1 MQTKSTK
8 RYVSM
13 ISLVFLVLF
22 SVLNVWAPVI
32 QAAVMKSPVDEINI
46 SRTDGTTSEPYQAS
60 DGMKVE
66 VKWSAKE
73 QIKSGDQFTIDMP
86 KEFRKDLMNLS
97 FPLKDAEG
105 KIVGTCDMKNGLLT
119 CTMGDYVDGKNNI
132 KGSLFVEFYFALEAY
147 DGVEKIPLEFNVDGQ
162 IVNKE
167 VSVSNTT
174 ERPKPQPN
182 TDNLLKWGSY
192 NQEDPSIAEWLVYV
206 NATGTEMQDLKLTD
220 TLGPGHELITDSV
233 VLEEAVFEDGYAP
246 TNVKP
251 ADLSK
256 IKINATKTGFTIEFP
271 DSSKGYI
278 LRYKT
283 KITNP
288 AAKPHKNTVKLEGKN
303 IETEEKVGQVFVSG
317 GGGTGSGDDNPPSIE
332 KNIVDENGKLVEN
345 QQLTQ
350 MDQPIQYQVGTHIP
364 NDPPKYT
371 SMVISDDLE
380 DVLEVLEA
388 KVYDQ
393 NGQDITSK
401 GTLTIDKQKS
411 EVTFTFG
418 ESFDYKSYEDQI
430 INLNI
435 KAKIKAG
442 ADLSSYVDKKI
453 PNKAELHFDDKK
465 LTSKEV
471 TVTPPEPPKDGTVAI
486 HKIDAENPNKG
497 LTGAEFEVRNSADKV
512 VAVLKTDENGFSVP
526 QTLAPGTYKVYEKVA
541 PEGYQKLT
549 SPVEVTLQ
557 AGETKTIEIKN
568 TMQKGQIE
576 LKKIDSENGGKALAN
591 AEFDIVKDGVVVEHI
606 ITDKDGKAISKPLA
620 PGKYILKETKA
631 PEGYQLKE
639 TEFEVNVTGDGI
651 FPIKVENAMVDKGN
665 VEITKVDKENGA
677 VLAGVEFEV
686 QNEKDKV
693 VRKVVTDKDGKAN
706 VSDLS
711 VGKYKL
717 VETKSLPGYKKL
729 TESVSFE
736 IKKGMTTVLSLKVE
750 NEQLDKGSVEITK
763 VDKESQKVLEGVVFE
778 VQDEKGKVVTKVTTN
793 KDGKATISDL
803 SVGKYKLVEKES
815 LPGYKKLTE
824 PVSFEIKKGMTE
836 VLSIKVENEQLDKGS
851 VEITK
856 VDKESQ
862 KALKGVVFEVQD
874 EAGTVVKEL
883 TTDKNGKANVSDLS
897 VGKYKLVEKA
907 GLPGYKKLTEPLS
920 FEITK
925 GMTEVLSLKIENE
938 MVDTGNVEITKID
951 KDNKAPLAG
960 VTFGVQ
966 DEKGNEV
973 KKVTTDKDG
982 KANVSDLPVG
992 KYELV
997 EVESLPG
1004 YKKLEK
1010 PVSFEITKGMTKSLT
1025 FTVEN
1030 EMVDTGN
1037 VEITKIDKDSKAPL
1051 EGVVFEVRD
1060 SKGKVVKKVTTDKD
1074 GKANVSDLSIG
1085 KYELVEVETPAGYKP
1100 LEKPISFEIEKGRV
1114 TALQLTVENE
1124 LVDTGNVEITKVD
1137 KENKDALAD
1146 AVFEIQDEAGQVI
1159 AKITTDKKGHAQV
1172 TNLSVGTY
1180 KLVEVNAPKGYK
1192 QLVDPITF
1200 QIEKGMTKSLAL
1212 TVENEMLD
1220 KGNVEITKVDKEGQK
1235 ALAGVVF
1242 EVQDEA
1248 GKVVTEVTTDK
1259 DGKAKVSDLSVG
1271 KYKLVEKAGL
1281 PGYKKLTEPV
1291 SFEIK
1296 KGMTK
1301 VLSLKVENEL
1311 LDKGSVEITKVDKE
1325 SGAVLAGV
1333 TFEVQDEKDKVVTK
1347 VTTDK
1352 DGKATISDLSVGKY
1366 KLVEVES
1373 LPGYK
1378 KLAKPVSFE
1387 IKKGMTEVL
1396 SLKVENEKLDKGSV
1410 EITKVDKDSQK
1421 VLEGVV
1427 FEVQDEQGKVV
1438 TEVTTDK
1445 EGKAKIS
1452 DLSVGK
1458 YKLVEKAGLPGYK
1471 KLTEPVSF
1479 EITKGMTTVLS
1490 IKVENEQLD
1499 KGSVEITKVDK
1510 DSQKVLAG
1518 VVFEVQDEQGKVVTE
1533 VTTDKD
1539 GKAKVS
1545 DLSVGKYKLVEKAG
1559 LPGYKKLTEPVSFE
1573 ITKGMTKVLSLKVEN
1588 ELLDKGSVEI
1598 TKVDK
1603 ESGAVLAGVTF
1614 EVQDEKDKVVT
1625 KVTTDKDGKATISDL
1640 SVGKYKLVEVES
1652 LPGYKNLAKSVSFEI
1667 KKGMTEVL
1675 SLKVENELVDKG
1687 SVEITKVD
1695 KESGA
1700 VLEGVTFEVQDEKGK
1715 VVTKVTTDKEGKA
1728 KISDLSV
1735 GKYKLVEKESL
1746 PGYKKLTEPVSFEIK
1761 KGMTE
1766 VLSIKV
1772 ENEQLDKGS
1781 VEITKVDKD
1790 SEKALEGV
1798 VFEVQDEQ
1806 GKVVTEVKTDKEG
1819 KAKISDLSVG
1829 KYKLVEKESLPGYK
1843 KLPEPVSFE
1852 IKKGMTEVLSL
1863 KIENEMVDTGNVEIT
1878 KIDKDNKA
1886 PLAGVV
1892 FEVQDET
1899 GKVVTKVTTDKKGKA
1914 NVSDLSVGK
1923 YKLVEVESLP
1933 GYKKLEKPVP
1943 FEIKKGMTK
1952 SLAFTV
1958 ENEMMDTGNVEITKI
1973 DKDSKA
1979 PLQGVVF
1986 EVRDSKGKVVTKVTT
2001 DKDGKA
2007 NVSDLSIGKYEL
2019 VEVETPAGYKPLEKP
2034 ISFEIE
2040 KGRVTALQ
2048 LTVENELVD
2057 TGNVEITKVD
2067 KETKDALA
2075 DAVFEIQDGA
2085 GQVVAKITTDKK
2097 GHAQVTNLSV
2107 GTYKLVEVKA
2117 PKGYKQLV
2125 DPITFQIEKGMTKS
2139 LALTVE
2145 NEMLDKGNV
2154 EITKVDKDSQKVL
2167 EGVVFEVQDE
2177 QGKVVTEV
2185 KTDREGKVTISDLS
2199 VGKYKLVEKESL
2211 PGYKKLTEPVL
2222 FEIKKGMTEV
2232 LSLKVENELLDKGS
2246 VEITKV
2252 DKESG
2257 AILAGVTFEV
2267 QDEKGKVVTKVT
2279 TDQDGKA
2286 KISDLS
2292 VGKYKLVE
2300 KESLPGYK
2308 KLTEPVSFEI
2318 KKGMTKVLS
2327 LKVENELLDK
2337 GSVEITKVDKESGT
2351 VLEGVTFEVQD
2362 EKGKVVTEVTTD
2374 KEGKATISDLSVGK
2388 YKLVEK
2394 ENLPGYKKLT
2404 EPVSFEITKGMTTVL
2419 SMKVENEQLD
2429 KGSVEITKVDKDSQ
2443 KALAGVVFEVQDE
2456 QGKVV
2461 TEVTT
2466 DKEGKATISDLS
2478 VGKYKLVEK
2487 ENLPGYKKLTEPVSF
2502 EITKGMTKVLSLK
2515 VENEQL
2521 DKGSVEITKM
2531 AAESKNILA
2540 GAVFEVH
2547 DEKGKIVARVT
2558 TDKDGKAKVSDL
2570 SVGNYTLVEVEAPKG
2585 YEKLTNPIPFE
2596 ITKGMISSVQLEV
2609 LNKLSHLAP
2618 PNPEKP
2624 ETTDPEKP
2632 EKPDPEKPEKP
2643 DPEKPGT
2650 TDPEKPETTDPEKP
2664 GTTNPE
2670 KPGTTDPEKPGTT
2683 DPEKPGTTN
2692 PEKPGTTNPEKPE
2705 KELPKTGQKM
2715 PVEPYMGALLVMM
2728 SFGLL
2733 VLGRKKQG

>member
-1 MQTKSTK
+1 MQMKSTK
-8 RYVSM
+8 RHISM
-13 ISLVFLVLF
+13 VSLVFLVLF

-32 QAAVMKSPVDEINI
+32 QAAVIKNPVDEINI

-73 QIKSGDQFTIDMP
+73 KIKSGDQFTIDMP
-86 KEFRKDLMNLS
+86 KEFRKDLMNMS

-105 KIVGTCDMKNGLLT
+105 KTVGTCEMKKGLLT
-119 CTMGDYVDGKNNI
+119 CTMGDYVEGKNNV
-132 KGSLFVEFYFALEAY
+132 KGSLFVEFYFGLEAY
-147 DGVEKIPLEFNVDGQ
+147 DGVKEIPLEFNVDGQ

-167 VSVSNTT
+167 VSVNNTT
-174 ERPKPQPN
+174 ERPKPHPN

-192 NQEDPSIAEWLVYV
+192 NQEDPSIADWLVYV

-220 TLGPGHELITDSV
+220 TLGPGHELITDSL

-246 TNVKP
+246 TNIKP

-303 IETEEKVGQVFVSG
+303 IKTEEKVGEVFVSG
-317 GGGTGSGDDNPPSIE
+317 GGGTGSGDDHPPSIE
-332 KNIVDENGKLVEN
+332 KNIVDESGKLVEN
-345 QQLTQ
+345 QQLAQ

-401 GTLTIDKQKS
+401 GTLKIDKQKS

-435 KAKIKAG
+435 KAKIKAD

-465 LTSKEV
+465 LTSNEV
-471 TVTPPEPPKDGTVAI
+471 TVMPPEPPKDGTVAI
-486 HKIDAENPNKG
+486 HKIDAEDPTKE
-497 LTGAEFEVRNSADKV
+497 LTGAEFEVRDSEDKV
-512 VAVLKTDENGFSVP
+512 VAVLKTGEKGFSAP
-526 QTLAPGTYKVYEKVA
+526 QTLTPGTYKVYEKVA

-639 TEFEVNVTGDGI
+639 KEFEVNVTGDGI
-651 FPIKVENAMVDKGN
+651 FPITVENAMVDKGN
-665 VEITKVDKENGA
+665 VEITKVDKESGA

-686 QNEKDKV
+686 QDEKDKV

-736 IKKGMTTVLSLKVE
+736 IKKGMTEVLSLKVE
-750 NEQLDKGSVEITK
+750 NEQLDKGSLEITK
-763 VDKESQKVLEGVVFE
+763 VDKDSQKALAGVVFE
-778 VQDEKGKVVTKVTTN
+778 VQDEKGKVVKKVTTD
-793 KDGKATISDL
+793 KDGKANVSDL
-803 SVGKYKLVEKES
+803 SVGKYKLVETES

-836 VLSIKVENEQLDKGS
+836 VLSLKVENEQLDKGS
-851 VEITK
+851 LEIIK
-856 VDKESQ
+856 VDKDSQ
-862 KALKGVVFEVQD
+862 KALEGVVFEVQD

-883 TTDKNGKANVSDLS
+883 TTDKNGKAKVADLP
-897 VGKYKLVEKA
+897 VGKYKLVEKES
-907 GLPGYKKLTEPLS
+907 LPGYKKLTEPVS

-960 VTFGVQ
+960 VTFVVQ

-1010 PVSFEITKGMTKSLT
+1010 PVSFEIKKGMTKSLT

-1051 EGVVFEVRD
+1051 E
-1060 SKGKVVKKVTTDKD
+1060 
-1074 GKANVSDLSIG
+1074 
-1085 KYELVEVETPAGYKP
+1085 
-1100 LEKPISFEIEKGRV
+1100 
-1114 TALQLTVENE
+1114 
-1124 LVDTGNVEITKVD
+1124 
-1137 KENKDALAD
+1137 
-1146 AVFEIQDEAGQVI
+1146 
-1159 AKITTDKKGHAQV
+1159 
-1172 TNLSVGTY
+1172 
-1180 KLVEVNAPKGYK
+1180 
-1192 QLVDPITF
+1192 
-1200 QIEKGMTKSLAL
+1200 
-1212 TVENEMLD
+1212 
-1220 KGNVEITKVDKEGQK
+1220 
-1235 ALAGVVF
+1235 
-1242 EVQDEA
+1242 
-1248 GKVVTEVTTDK
+1248 
-1259 DGKAKVSDLSVG
+1259 
-1271 KYKLVEKAGL
+1271 
-1281 PGYKKLTEPV
+1281 
-1291 SFEIK
+1291 
-1296 KGMTK
+1296 
-1301 VLSLKVENEL
+1301 
-1311 LDKGSVEITKVDKE
+1311 
-1325 SGAVLAGV
+1325 
-1333 TFEVQDEKDKVVTK
+1333 
-1347 VTTDK
+1347 
-1352 DGKATISDLSVGKY
+1352 
-1366 KLVEVES
+1366 
-1373 LPGYK
+1373 
-1378 KLAKPVSFE
+1378 
-1387 IKKGMTEVL
+1387 
-1396 SLKVENEKLDKGSV
+1396 
-1410 EITKVDKDSQK
+1410 
-1421 VLEGVV
+1421 
-1427 FEVQDEQGKVV
+1427 
-1438 TEVTTDK
+1438 
-1445 EGKAKIS
+1445 
-1452 DLSVGK
+1452 
-1458 YKLVEKAGLPGYK
+1458 
-1471 KLTEPVSF
+1471 
-1479 EITKGMTTVLS
+1479 
-1490 IKVENEQLD
+1490 
-1499 KGSVEITKVDK
+1499 
-1510 DSQKVLAG
+1510 
-1518 VVFEVQDEQGKVVTE
+1518 
-1533 VTTDKD
+1533 
-1539 GKAKVS
+1539 
-1545 DLSVGKYKLVEKAG
+1545 
-1559 LPGYKKLTEPVSFE
+1559 
-1573 ITKGMTKVLSLKVEN
+1573 
-1588 ELLDKGSVEI
+1588 
-1598 TKVDK
+1598 
-1603 ESGAVLAGVTF
+1603 
-1614 EVQDEKDKVVT
+1614 
-1625 KVTTDKDGKATISDL
+1625 
-1640 SVGKYKLVEVES
+1640 
-1652 LPGYKNLAKSVSFEI
+1652 
-1667 KKGMTEVL
+1667 
-1675 SLKVENELVDKG
+1675 
-1687 SVEITKVD
+1687 
-1695 KESGA
+1695 
-1700 VLEGVTFEVQDEKGK
+1700 
-1715 VVTKVTTDKEGKA
+1715 
-1728 KISDLSV
+1728 
-1735 GKYKLVEKESL
+1735 
-1746 PGYKKLTEPVSFEIK
+1746 
-1761 KGMTE
+1761 
-1766 VLSIKV
+1766 
-1772 ENEQLDKGS
+1772 
-1781 VEITKVDKD
+1781 
-1790 SEKALEGV
+1790 
-1798 VFEVQDEQ
+1798 
-1806 GKVVTEVKTDKEG
+1806 
-1819 KAKISDLSVG
+1819 
-1829 KYKLVEKESLPGYK
+1829 
-1843 KLPEPVSFE
+1843 
-1852 IKKGMTEVLSL
+1852 
-1863 KIENEMVDTGNVEIT
+1863 
-1878 KIDKDNKA
+1878 
-1886 PLAGVV
+1886 
-1892 FEVQDET
+1892 
-1899 GKVVTKVTTDKKGKA
+1899 
-1914 NVSDLSVGK
+1914 
-1923 YKLVEVESLP
+1923 
-1933 GYKKLEKPVP
+1933 
-1943 FEIKKGMTK
+1943 
-1952 SLAFTV
+1952 
-1958 ENEMMDTGNVEITKI
+1958 
-1973 DKDSKA
+1973 
-1979 PLQGVVF
+1979 GVVF

-2067 KETKDALA
+2067 KENKDALADVVFEIQDEAGQVVAKITTDKEGHAQVTNLSVGTYKLVEVNAPKGYKQLVDPITFQIEKGMTKSLALTVENEMLDKGNVEITKVDKEGQKALASVVFEVQDEAGKVVTEVTTDKDGKAKVSDLSVGKYKLVEKAGLPGYKKLTEPVSFEIKKGMMKVLSLKVENELVDKGSVEITKVDKESGAVLAGVTFEVQDEKDKVVTKVTTDKDGKATISDLSVGKYKLVEVESLPGYKKLAKPVSFEIKKGMTEVLALKVENEKLDKGSVEITKVDKDSQKVLEGVVFEVQDEQGKVVTEVTTDKEGKAKISDLSVGKYKLVEKESLPGYKKLTEPVSFEIKKGMTEVLALKVENEKLDKGSVEITKVDKDSQKVLEGVVFEVQDEQGKVVTEVKTDKEGKAKISDLSVGKYKLVEKESLPGYKKLTEPVSFEIKKGMTKVLSIKVENEQLDKGSVEITKVDKESGAVLAGVAFEVRDEKDKVVTKVTTDKDGKATISDLSVGKYKLVEKESLPGYKKLTEPVSFEIKKGMTEVLSLKVENEQLDKGSVEITKVDKDSQKVLEDVVFEVQDEQGKVVTEVTTDKDGKAKIADLSAGKYKLVEKESLPGYKKLAEPVSFEITKGMTEVLSLKIENEMVDTGNVEITKIDKDNKVSLAGVVFEVQDETGKVVTKVTTDKEGKANVSDLSVGKYKLVEVESLPGYKKLEKPVPFEIKKGMTKSLAFTVENEMVDTGNVEITKIDKDSKAPLEGVVFEVRDSKGKVVTKVTTDKDGKANVSDLSIGKYELVEVETPAGYKPLEKPISFEIEKGRVTALQLTVENELVDTGNVEITKVDKQNKDALA
-2075 DAVFEIQDGA
+2075 DAVFDIQDEA

-2097 GHAQVTNLSV
+2097 GQAKVTNLSV

-2154 EITKVDKDSQKVL
+2154 EVTKVDKDSQKAL

-2177 QGKVVTEV
+2177 QGKVITKVT
-2185 KTDREGKVTISDLS
+2185 TDKEGKANVSDLS
-2199 VGKYKLVEKESL
+2199 VGSYKLVEVESL
-2211 PGYKKLTEPVL
+2211 PGYKKLEKPVL
-2222 FEIKKGMTEV
+2222 FEITKGMTKV
-2232 LSLKVENELLDKGS
+2232 LSLKIENELVDKGN
-2246 VEITKV
+2246 VEVTKV
-2252 DKESG
+2252 DKDSG
-2257 AILAGVTFEV
+2257 TVLAGVTFEV

-2279 TDQDGKA
+2279 TDKEGKA
-2286 KISDLS
+2286 KVSDLS

-2300 KESLPGYK
+2300 TESLPGYKKLTESVSFEIKKGMTEVLSLKVENEQLDKGSVEITKVDKDSEKALEGVVFEIQDEADKVVAKVTTDKEGKAKVSDLSVGKYKLVETESLPGYK

-2318 KKGMTKVLS
+2318 KKGMTEVL
-2327 LKVENELLDK
+2327 L
-2337 GSVEITKVDKESGT
+2337 
-2351 VLEGVTFEVQD
+2351 
-2362 EKGKVVTEVTTD
+2362 
-2374 KEGKATISDLSVGK
+2374 
-2388 YKLVEK
+2388 
-2394 ENLPGYKKLT
+2394 
-2404 EPVSFEITKGMTTVL
+2404 
-2419 SMKVENEQLD
+2419 
-2429 KGSVEITKVDKDSQ
+2429 
-2443 KALAGVVFEVQDE
+2443 
-2456 QGKVV
+2456 
-2461 TEVTT
+2461 
-2466 DKEGKATISDLS
+2466 
-2478 VGKYKLVEK
+2478 
-2487 ENLPGYKKLTEPVSF
+2487 
-2502 EITKGMTKVLSLK
+2502 LK

-2531 AAESKNILA
+2531 AAESKNVLS

-2547 DEKGKIVARVT
+2547 DEKGKVVTKVT
-2558 TDKDGKAKVSDL
+2558 TDKEGKAKVSDL
-2570 SVGNYTLVEVEAPKG
+2570 SVGHYTLVEVEAPKG

-2596 ITKGMISSVQLEV
+2596 ITKGMISPVQLQV
-2609 LNKLSHLAP
+2609 LNKLSSLAP
-2618 PNPEKP
+2618 PGPEKP

-2632 EKPDPEKPEKP
+2632 ETTDPEKPETT
-2643 DPEKPGT
+2643 DPEKPETTDPEKPET

-2670 KPGTTDPEKPGTT
+2670 KPETTDPEKPGTM
-2683 DPEKPGTTN
+2683 
-2692 PEKPGTTNPEKPE
+2692 NPEKPE

-2715 PVEPYMGALLVMM
+2715 PVEPYMGALLIMM

-2733 VLGRKKQG
+2733 VLGRKQQR

>member
-1 MQTKSTK
+1 MQAKSTK
-8 RYVSM
+8 RHISM
-13 ISLVFLVLF
+13 VSLVFLVLF

-32 QAAVMKSPVDEINI
+32 QAAVMKSPVDDISI

-86 KEFRKDLMNLS
+86 KEFRKDLMNMS

-105 KIVGTCDMKNGLLT
+105 KIVGTCEMKKGLLT
-119 CTMGDYVDGKNNI
+119 CTMGDYVEGKNNI

-147 DGVEKIPLEFNVDGQ
+147 DGVQKIPLEFNVDGQ

-167 VSVSNTT
+167 VSVNNTT

-192 NQEDPSIAEWLVYV
+192 NQEDPSIADWTVYV

-233 VLEEAVFEDGYAP
+233 VLEEAVFEDGYAA
-246 TNVKP
+246 TNIKP

-256 IKINATKTGFTIEFP
+256 IKINTTKTGFTIEFP

-303 IETEEKVGQVFVSG
+303 IKTEEKVGEVFVSG
-317 GGGTGSGDDNPPSIE
+317 GGGTGSGDNNPPSIE

-364 NDPPKYT
+364 KDPPKYT

-435 KAKIKAG
+435 KAKIKAD

-453 PNKAELHFDDKK
+453 PNKAELHYDDKK
-465 LTSKEV
+465 LTSNEV
-471 TVTPPEPPKDGTVAI
+471 TVTPPEPPKEGTVAI
-486 HKIDAENPNKG
+486 HKIDAEDPNKE
-497 LTGAEFEVRNSADKV
+497 LTGAEFEVRNSEDKV
-512 VAVLKTDENGFSVP
+512 VAVLKTGEKGFSAP
-526 QTLAPGTYKVYEKVA
+526 QTLVPGTYKIYEKVA

-639 TEFEVNVTGDGI
+639 KEFEVNVTGDGI
-651 FPIKVENAMVDKGN
+651 FPITVENAMVDKGN
-665 VEITKVDKENGA
+665 VEITKVDKESGA

-686 QNEKDKV
+686 QDEKDKV

-750 NEQLDKGSVEITK
+750 NEQLDKGSLEITK
-763 VDKESQKVLEGVVFE
+763 VDKDSQKALAGVVFE
-778 VQDEKGKVVTKVTTN
+778 VQDEKGKVVKKVTTN
-793 KDGKATISDL
+793 KDGKANVSDL
-803 SVGKYKLVEKES
+803 SVGKYKLVETES

-836 VLSIKVENEQLDKGS
+836 VLSLKVENEQLDKGS
-851 VEITK
+851 VEIIK
-856 VDKESQ
+856 VDKDSQ
-862 KALKGVVFEVQD
+862 KALEGVVFEVQD
-874 EAGTVVKEL
+874 EAGKVIKKV
-883 TTDKNGKANVSDLS
+883 TTDKNGKAKIADLS
-897 VGKYKLVEKA
+897 VGKYKLVEVES
-907 GLPGYKKLTEPLS
+907 LPDYKKLTEPVS
-920 FEITK
+920 FEIKK
-925 GMTEVLSLKIENE
+925 GMTEVLSLKVENE
-938 MVDTGNVEITKID
+938 MVDTGNLEITKID

-960 VTFGVQ
+960 VTFVVQ

-1010 PVSFEITKGMTKSLT
+1010 PVSFEIKKGMTKSLA

-1060 SKGKVVKKVTTDKD
+1060 SKGKVVTKVTTDKD
-1074 GKANVSDLSIG
+1074 GKANASDLSIG

-1146 AVFEIQDEAGQVI
+1146 AVFEIQDEAGQVV

-1180 KLVEVNAPKGYK
+1180 KLVEVKAPKGYK

-1220 KGNVEITKVDKEGQK
+1220 KGNVEIIKVDKEGQK

-1259 DGKAKVSDLSVG
+1259 DGKANVSDLSVG

-1325 SGAVLAGV
+1325 SGAILAGV

-1378 KLAKPVSFE
+1378 KLTEPVSFE

-1479 EITKGMTTVLS
+1479 EIKKGMTTVLS
-1490 IKVENEQLD
+1490 MKVENEQLD

-1518 VVFEVQDEQGKVVTE
+1518 VVFEVQDET
-1533 VTTDKD
+1533 
-1539 GKAKVS
+1539 
-1545 DLSVGKYKLVEKAG
+1545 
-1559 LPGYKKLTEPVSFE
+1559 
-1573 ITKGMTKVLSLKVEN
+1573 
-1588 ELLDKGSVEI
+1588 
-1598 TKVDK
+1598 
-1603 ESGAVLAGVTF
+1603 
-1614 EVQDEKDKVVT
+1614 
-1625 KVTTDKDGKATISDL
+1625 
-1640 SVGKYKLVEVES
+1640 
-1652 LPGYKNLAKSVSFEI
+1652 
-1667 KKGMTEVL
+1667 
-1675 SLKVENELVDKG
+1675 
-1687 SVEITKVD
+1687 
-1695 KESGA
+1695 
-1700 VLEGVTFEVQDEKGK
+1700 GK

-1728 KISDLSV
+1728 NVSDLSV

-1746 PGYKKLTEPVSFEIK
+1746 PGYKKLAEPVSFEI
-1761 KGMTE
+1761 T
-1766 VLSIKV
+1766 
-1772 ENEQLDKGS
+1772 
-1781 VEITKVDKD
+1781 
-1790 SEKALEGV
+1790 
-1798 VFEVQDEQ
+1798 
-1806 GKVVTEVKTDKEG
+1806 
-1819 KAKISDLSVG
+1819 
-1829 KYKLVEKESLPGYK
+1829 
-1843 KLPEPVSFE
+1843 
-1852 IKKGMTEVLSL
+1852 KGMTEVLSL

-1878 KIDKDNKA
+1878 KIDKDNKVS
-1886 PLAGVV
+1886 LAGVV

-1899 GKVVTKVTTDKKGKA
+1899 GKVVTKVTTDKEGKA

-1958 ENEMMDTGNVEITKI
+1958 ENEMVDTGNVEITKI

-1979 PLQGVVF
+1979 PLEGIVF
-1986 EVRDSKGKVVTKVTT
+1986 EVRDSKGKVVTKVKT

-2067 KETKDALA
+2067 KENKDALA
-2075 DAVFEIQDGA
+2075 DAVFEIQDEA

-2139 LALTVE
+2139 LTLTVE

-2154 EITKVDKDSQKVL
+2154 EITKVDK
-2167 EGVVFEVQDE
+2167 E
-2177 QGKVVTEV
+2177 
-2185 KTDREGKVTISDLS
+2185 
-2199 VGKYKLVEKESL
+2199 
-2211 PGYKKLTEPVL
+2211 
-2222 FEIKKGMTEV
+2222 
-2232 LSLKVENELLDKGS
+2232 
-2246 VEITKV
+2246 
-2252 DKESG
+2252 
-2257 AILAGVTFEV
+2257 
-2267 QDEKGKVVTKVT
+2267 
-2279 TDQDGKA
+2279 
-2286 KISDLS
+2286 
-2292 VGKYKLVE
+2292 
-2300 KESLPGYK
+2300 
-2308 KLTEPVSFEI
+2308 
-2318 KKGMTKVLS
+2318 
-2327 LKVENELLDK
+2327 
-2337 GSVEITKVDKESGT
+2337 
-2351 VLEGVTFEVQD
+2351 
-2362 EKGKVVTEVTTD
+2362 
-2374 KEGKATISDLSVGK
+2374 
-2388 YKLVEK
+2388 
-2394 ENLPGYKKLT
+2394 
-2404 EPVSFEITKGMTTVL
+2404 
-2419 SMKVENEQLD
+2419 
-2429 KGSVEITKVDKDSQ
+2429 SQ

-2461 TEVTT
+2461 TKVTT
-2466 DKEGKATISDLS
+2466 DKDGKATISDLS
-2478 VGKYKLVEK
+2478 VGKYKLVEVESLPGYK
-2487 ENLPGYKKLTEPVSF
+2487 KLAKPVSFEIKKGMTEVLSLKVENEKLDKGSVEITKVDKDSQKVLAGVVFEVQDEAGKVVTEVTTDKDGKAKVSDLSVGKYKLVEKAGLPGYKKLTEPVSF
-2502 EITKGMTKVLSLK
+2502 EITKGMTEVLSLK

-2531 AAESKNILA
+2531 AAESKNILS

-2547 DEKGKIVARVT
+2547 DEKGKVVARVT
-2558 TDKDGKAKVSDL
+2558 TDKEGKAKVSDL

-2596 ITKGMISSVQLEV
+2596 ITKGMINSVQLEV
-2609 LNKLSHLAP
+2609 LNELSHLAP
-2618 PNPEKP
+2618 PGPEKP
-2624 ETTDPEKP
+2624 DPEKP

-2643 DPEKPGT
+2643 DPEKPEKPDPEKPET
-2650 TDPEKPETTDPEKP
+2650 TDPEKPGTTDPEKP

-2733 VLGRKKQG
+2733 VLGRKKQR

>member
-1 MQTKSTK
+1 MQAKSTK
-8 RYVSM
+8 RHISM
-13 ISLVFLVLF
+13 VSLVFLVLF

-32 QAAVMKSPVDEINI
+32 QAAVMKSPVDDISI

-119 CTMGDYVDGKNNI
+119 CTMGDYVEGKNNI

-147 DGVEKIPLEFNVDGQ
+147 DGVQKIPLEFNVDGQ

-167 VSVSNTT
+167 VSVNNTT

-192 NQEDPSIAEWLVYV
+192 NQEDPSIADWMVYV

-256 IKINATKTGFTIEFP
+256 IKINTTKTGFTIEFP

-288 AAKPHKNTVKLEGKN
+288 AAKPHKNTVKLEGQN

-332 KNIVDENGKLVEN
+332 KNIVDEKGKLVEN

-350 MDQPIQYQVGTHIP
+350 MNQPIQYQVGTHIP
-364 NDPPKYT
+364 QDPPNYT

-435 KAKIKAG
+435 KAKIKAD

-453 PNKAELHFDDKK
+453 PNKAELHYDDKK
-465 LTSKEV
+465 LTSNEV
-471 TVTPPEPPKDGTVAI
+471 TVTPPEPPKEGTVAI
-486 HKIDAENPNKG
+486 HKIDAEDPNKE
-497 LTGAEFEVRNSADKV
+497 LTGAEFEVRNSEDKV
-512 VAVLKTDENGFSVP
+512 VAVLKTGEKGFSAS
-526 QTLAPGTYKVYEKVA
+526 QTLAPGTYKIYEKVA

-568 TMQKGQIE
+568 NMQKGQIE
-576 LKKIDSENGGKALAN
+576 LKKIDSENGGKALVN

-639 TEFEVNVTGDGI
+639 KEFEVNVTGDGI
-651 FPIKVENAMVDKGN
+651 FPITVENAMVDKGN
-665 VEITKVDKENGA
+665 VEITKVDKESGA

-686 QNEKDKV
+686 QDEKDKV

-750 NEQLDKGSVEITK
+750 NEQLDKGSLEITK
-763 VDKESQKVLEGVVFE
+763 VDKDSQKVLEGVVFE
-778 VQDEKGKVVTKVTTN
+778 VQDEKGKVVKKVTTD
-793 KDGKATISDL
+793 KDGKANVSDL
-803 SVGKYKLVEKES
+803 SVGKYKLVETES

-836 VLSIKVENEQLDKGS
+836 VLSMKVENEQLDKGS
-851 VEITK
+851 VEIIK
-856 VDKESQ
+856 VDKDSQ
-862 KALKGVVFEVQD
+862 KALEGVVFEVQD
-874 EAGTVVKEL
+874 EAGKVIKKV
-883 TTDKNGKANVSDLS
+883 TTDKNGKAKIADLS
-897 VGKYKLVEKA
+897 VGKYKLVEVES
-907 GLPGYKKLTEPLS
+907 LPDYKKLTEPVS
-920 FEITK
+920 FEIKK
-925 GMTEVLSLKIENE
+925 GMTEVLSLKVENE

-960 VTFGVQ
+960 VTFVVQ

-1010 PVSFEITKGMTKSLT
+1010 PVSFEIKKGMTKSLT

-1060 SKGKVVKKVTTDKD
+1060 SKGKVVTKVTTDKD

-1146 AVFEIQDEAGQVI
+1146 AVFEIQDEAGQVV

-1490 IKVENEQLD
+1490 MKVENEQLD

-1518 VVFEVQDEQGKVVTE
+1518 VVFEVQDEAGKVVTE

-1539 GKAKVS
+1539 GKAKIA
-1545 DLSVGKYKLVEKAG
+1545 DLSA
-1559 LPGYKKLTEPVSFE
+1559 
-1573 ITKGMTKVLSLKVEN
+1573 
-1588 ELLDKGSVEI
+1588 
-1598 TKVDK
+1598 
-1603 ESGAVLAGVTF
+1603 
-1614 EVQDEKDKVVT
+1614 
-1625 KVTTDKDGKATISDL
+1625 
-1640 SVGKYKLVEVES
+1640 
-1652 LPGYKNLAKSVSFEI
+1652 
-1667 KKGMTEVL
+1667 
-1675 SLKVENELVDKG
+1675 
-1687 SVEITKVD
+1687 
-1695 KESGA
+1695 
-1700 VLEGVTFEVQDEKGK
+1700 
-1715 VVTKVTTDKEGKA
+1715 
-1728 KISDLSV
+1728 

-1746 PGYKKLTEPVSFEIK
+1746 PGYKKLAEPVSFEI
-1761 KGMTE
+1761 T
-1766 VLSIKV
+1766 
-1772 ENEQLDKGS
+1772 
-1781 VEITKVDKD
+1781 
-1790 SEKALEGV
+1790 
-1798 VFEVQDEQ
+1798 
-1806 GKVVTEVKTDKEG
+1806 
-1819 KAKISDLSVG
+1819 
-1829 KYKLVEKESLPGYK
+1829 
-1843 KLPEPVSFE
+1843 
-1852 IKKGMTEVLSL
+1852 KGMTEVLSL

-1878 KIDKDNKA
+1878 KIDKDNKVS
-1886 PLAGVV
+1886 LAGVV

-1899 GKVVTKVTTDKKGKA
+1899 GKVVTKVTTDKEGKA

-1958 ENEMMDTGNVEITKI
+1958 ENEMVDTGNVEITKI

-1979 PLQGVVF
+1979 PLEGIVF
-1986 EVRDSKGKVVTKVTT
+1986 EVRDSKGKVVTKVKT

-2034 ISFEIE
+2034 ILFEIE

-2067 KETKDALA
+2067 KENKDALA
-2075 DAVFEIQDGA
+2075 DAVFEIQDEA

-2097 GHAQVTNLSV
+2097 GNAQVTNLSV

-2139 LALTVE
+2139 LTLTVE

-2154 EITKVDKDSQKVL
+2154 EITKVDK
-2167 EGVVFEVQDE
+2167 E
-2177 QGKVVTEV
+2177 
-2185 KTDREGKVTISDLS
+2185 
-2199 VGKYKLVEKESL
+2199 
-2211 PGYKKLTEPVL
+2211 
-2222 FEIKKGMTEV
+2222 
-2232 LSLKVENELLDKGS
+2232 
-2246 VEITKV
+2246 
-2252 DKESG
+2252 
-2257 AILAGVTFEV
+2257 
-2267 QDEKGKVVTKVT
+2267 
-2279 TDQDGKA
+2279 
-2286 KISDLS
+2286 
-2292 VGKYKLVE
+2292 
-2300 KESLPGYK
+2300 
-2308 KLTEPVSFEI
+2308 
-2318 KKGMTKVLS
+2318 
-2327 LKVENELLDK
+2327 
-2337 GSVEITKVDKESGT
+2337 
-2351 VLEGVTFEVQD
+2351 
-2362 EKGKVVTEVTTD
+2362 
-2374 KEGKATISDLSVGK
+2374 
-2388 YKLVEK
+2388 
-2394 ENLPGYKKLT
+2394 
-2404 EPVSFEITKGMTTVL
+2404 
-2419 SMKVENEQLD
+2419 
-2429 KGSVEITKVDKDSQ
+2429 SQ

-2487 ENLPGYKKLTEPVSF
+2487 AGLPGYKKLTEPVSFEIKKGMTEVLSLKVENEQLDKGSVEITKVDKESGAILAGVIFEVQDEQGKVVTEVTTDKEGKATISDLSVGKYKLVEKESLPGYKKLTEPVSFEITKGMTEVLSIKIENELLDKGSVEITKVDKESQKALEGVVFEVQDEAGTVVKELTTDKSGKAKVSDLSVGKYKLVEKAGLPGYKKLTEPVSF

-2531 AAESKNILA
+2531 AAESKNILS

-2547 DEKGKIVARVT
+2547 DEKGKVVARVT
-2558 TDKDGKAKVSDL
+2558 TDKEGKAKVSDL

-2596 ITKGMISSVQLEV
+2596 ITKGMINSVRLEV
-2609 LNKLSHLAP
+2609 LNELSHLAP
-2618 PNPEKP
+2618 PDPEKP
-2624 ETTDPEKP
+2624 ETT
-2632 EKPDPEKPEKP
+2632 

-2664 GTTNPE
+2664 GTTDPEKPGTTNPEKPGTTNPE

-2683 DPEKPGTTN
+2683 NPEKPGTTNPEKPGTTNPEKPGTTN

>member
-1 MQTKSTK
+1 MQMKSTK
-8 RYVSM
+8 RHISM
-13 ISLVFLVLF
+13 VSLVFLVLF

-73 QIKSGDQFTIDMP
+73 KIKSGDQFTIDMP
-86 KEFRKDLMNLS
+86 KEFRKDLMNMS

-105 KIVGTCDMKNGLLT
+105 KTVGTCEMKKGLLT
-119 CTMGDYVDGKNNI
+119 CTMGDYVEGKNNI
-132 KGSLFVEFYFALEAY
+132 KGSLFVEFYFGLEAY
-147 DGVEKIPLEFNVDGQ
+147 DGVKEIPLEFNVDGQ

-167 VSVSNTT
+167 VNVSNTT

-192 NQEDPSIAEWLVYV
+192 NQEDPSIADWLVYV

-246 TNVKP
+246 TNIKP
-251 ADLSK
+251 ADLSN

-303 IETEEKVGQVFVSG
+303 IKTEEKVGQVFVSG

-345 QQLTQ
+345 EQLTQ
-350 MDQPIQYQVGTHIP
+350 MDQVIQYQVGTHIP

-401 GTLTIDKQKS
+401 GTLNIDKQRS

-430 INLNI
+430 INLSI
-435 KAKIKAG
+435 KAKIKNN

-453 PNKAELHFDDKK
+453 PNKAELHFDDKT

-471 TVTPPEPPKDGTVAI
+471 TITPPEAPKDGTVSL
-486 HKIDAENPNKG
+486 HKIDSENPNKG
-497 LTGAEFEVRNSADKV
+497 LKGAEFEVRNSANEV
-512 VAVLKTDENGFSVP
+512 VVKLKTDEKGFSVP
-526 QTLAPGTYKVYEKVA
+526 QTLAPGTYKVYETVA

-576 LKKIDSENGGKALAN
+576 VKKIDSENGEKPLAN

-606 ITDKDGKAISKPLA
+606 VTDKDGKAISKPLA

-651 FPIKVENAMVDKGN
+651 FPIQVENAMVDKGN
-665 VEITKVDKENGA
+665 IEITKVDKENGA

-686 QNEKDKV
+686 QDEKDDV

-717 VETKSLPGYKKL
+717 VETKSLPGYKNLAEPVRFEITKGMTKALVIKVENEQLDKGSVEITKIDKDSQKVLEGVVFEVQDEQGKVVTEVKTDKDGKAKISDLSVGKYKLVETKSLPGYKKL
-729 TESVSFE
+729 TEPVSFE
-736 IKKGMTTVLSLKVE
+736 ITKGMTTVLSLKVE

-763 VDKESQKVLEGVVFE
+763 VDKDNKKALKGVVFE
-778 VQDEKGKVVTKVTTN
+778 VQDEAGTVVKEVKTD
-793 KDGKATISDL
+793 KDGKAKISDL

-815 LPGYKKLTE
+815 LPGYKKLTDS
-824 PVSFEIKKGMTE
+824 VLFEIK
-836 VLSIKVENEQLDKGS
+836 
-851 VEITK
+851 
-856 VDKESQ
+856 
-862 KALKGVVFEVQD
+862 
-874 EAGTVVKEL
+874 
-883 TTDKNGKANVSDLS
+883 
-897 VGKYKLVEKA
+897 
-907 GLPGYKKLTEPLS
+907 
-920 FEITK
+920 K

-960 VTFGVQ
+960 VTFIVQ

-973 KKVTTDKDG
+973 TKVTTDKDG

-1010 PVSFEITKGMTKSLT
+1010 PVSFEIKKGMTEVLSLK
-1025 FTVEN
+1025 VEN

-1051 EGVVFEVRD
+1051 ENVVFEVRD
-1060 SKGKVVKKVTTDKD
+1060 SKGKVVAKVTTDKE
-1074 GKANVSDLSIG
+1074 GKANVSDLPIG

-1100 LEKPISFEIEKGRV
+1100 LEKPVSFEIEKGRV
-1114 TALQLTVENE
+1114 TALKLTVENE

-1146 AVFEIQDEAGQVI
+1146 AVFEIQDAAGQVV
-1159 AKITTDKKGHAQV
+1159 AKITTDKKGQAQV

-1180 KLVEVNAPKGYK
+1180 KLVEVKAPKGYK
-1192 QLVDPITF
+1192 QLVDPIAF

-1220 KGNVEITKVDKEGQK
+1220 KGNVEVTKVDKDSQK
-1235 ALAGVVF
+1235 VLEGVVF
-1242 EVQDEA
+1242 EVQDEQ
-1248 GKVVTEVTTDK
+1248 GKVVKEVTTDK
-1259 DGKAKVSDLSVG
+1259 NGKAKISDLSVG
-1271 KYKLVEKAGL
+1271 KYKLVEKESL
-1281 PGYKKLTEPV
+1281 PGYKKLIEPV

-1301 VLSLKVENEL
+1301 VLSLKVENEQ

-1352 DGKATISDLSVGKY
+1352 EGQANVSDLSVGKY

-1396 SLKVENEKLDKGSV
+1396 SLKVENEQLDKGSVEITKVDKDSQKALEGVTFEVQDEKGKVVTKVTTDKEGKVKISDLSVGSYKLVEVENLPGYKKLTEPVSFEIKKGMTEVLSLKVENEQLDKGSV

-1438 TEVTTDK
+1438 TEVKTDK
-1445 EGKAKIS
+1445 
-1452 DLSVGK
+1452 
-1458 YKLVEKAGLPGYK
+1458 
-1471 KLTEPVSF
+1471 
-1479 EITKGMTTVLS
+1479 
-1490 IKVENEQLD
+1490 N
-1499 KGSVEITKVDK
+1499 
-1510 DSQKVLAG
+1510 
-1518 VVFEVQDEQGKVVTE
+1518 
-1533 VTTDKD
+1533 
-1539 GKAKVS
+1539 
-1545 DLSVGKYKLVEKAG
+1545 
-1559 LPGYKKLTEPVSFE
+1559 
-1573 ITKGMTKVLSLKVEN
+1573 
-1588 ELLDKGSVEI
+1588 
-1598 TKVDK
+1598 
-1603 ESGAVLAGVTF
+1603 
-1614 EVQDEKDKVVT
+1614 
-1625 KVTTDKDGKATISDL
+1625 
-1640 SVGKYKLVEVES
+1640 
-1652 LPGYKNLAKSVSFEI
+1652 
-1667 KKGMTEVL
+1667 
-1675 SLKVENELVDKG
+1675 
-1687 SVEITKVD
+1687 
-1695 KESGA
+1695 
-1700 VLEGVTFEVQDEKGK
+1700 
-1715 VVTKVTTDKEGKA
+1715 GKA

-1746 PGYKKLTEPVSFEIK
+1746 PGYKQLT
-1761 KGMTE
+1761 
-1766 VLSIKV
+1766 
-1772 ENEQLDKGS
+1772 
-1781 VEITKVDKD
+1781 
-1790 SEKALEGV
+1790 
-1798 VFEVQDEQ
+1798 
-1806 GKVVTEVKTDKEG
+1806 
-1819 KAKISDLSVG
+1819 
-1829 KYKLVEKESLPGYK
+1829 
-1843 KLPEPVSFE
+1843 EPVSFE

-1863 KIENEMVDTGNVEIT
+1863 KIENEMVDTGNIEIT

-1892 FEVQDET
+1892 FEVQDDK
-1899 GKVVTKVTTDKKGKA
+1899 GKVVTKVTTDKAGKA
-1914 NVSDLSVGK
+1914 TVSDLSVGK

-1952 SLAFTV
+1952 SLTFTV
-1958 ENEMMDTGNVEITKI
+1958 ENEMVDTGNVEITKI

-1979 PLQGVVF
+1979 PLENVVF
-1986 EVRDSKGKVVTKVTT
+1986 EVRDSKGKVVAKVTT
-2001 DKDGKA
+2001 DKEGKA

-2034 ISFEIE
+2034 VSFEIE

-2057 TGNVEITKVD
+2057 VGNVEITKVD

-2075 DAVFEIQDGA
+2075 DAVFEIQDEA

-2097 GHAQVTNLSV
+2097 GQVQVTNLSV

-2154 EITKVDKDSQKVL
+2154 EVTKVDKDSQKVL
-2167 EGVVFEVQDE
+2167 EGVVFEVQDDK
-2177 QGKVVTEV
+2177 GKVVTEV
-2185 KTDREGKVTISDLS
+2185 TTDKDGKANVSDLS
-2199 VGKYKLVEKESL
+2199 VGKYKLVE
-2211 PGYKKLTEPVL
+2211 
-2222 FEIKKGMTEV
+2222 
-2232 LSLKVENELLDKGS
+2232 
-2246 VEITKV
+2246 TK
-2252 DKESG
+2252 
-2257 AILAGVTFEV
+2257 
-2267 QDEKGKVVTKVT
+2267 
-2279 TDQDGKA
+2279 
-2286 KISDLS
+2286 
-2292 VGKYKLVE
+2292 
-2300 KESLPGYK
+2300 SLPGYK

-2327 LKVENELLDK
+2327 LKVENEK
-2337 GSVEITKVDKESGT
+2337 
-2351 VLEGVTFEVQD
+2351 
-2362 EKGKVVTEVTTD
+2362 
-2374 KEGKATISDLSVGK
+2374 
-2388 YKLVEK
+2388 
-2394 ENLPGYKKLT
+2394 
-2404 EPVSFEITKGMTTVL
+2404 
-2419 SMKVENEQLD
+2419 
-2429 KGSVEITKVDKDSQ
+2429 
-2443 KALAGVVFEVQDE
+2443 
-2456 QGKVV
+2456 
-2461 TEVTT
+2461 
-2466 DKEGKATISDLS
+2466 
-2478 VGKYKLVEK
+2478 
-2487 ENLPGYKKLTEPVSF
+2487 
-2502 EITKGMTKVLSLK
+2502 
-2515 VENEQL
+2515 L

-2531 AAESKNILA
+2531 AAESKEVLS

-2547 DEKGKIVARVT
+2547 DDKGKVVVKVT
-2558 TDKDGKAKVSDL
+2558 TDKDGKAKIADL

-2596 ITKGMISSVQLEV
+2596 ITNGMINAVQLEV
-2609 LNKLSHLAP
+2609 LNKLNHLAP
-2618 PNPEKP
+2618 PGP
-2624 ETTDPEKP
+2624 ET
-2632 EKPDPEKPEKP
+2632 P

-2650 TDPEKPETTDPEKP
+2650 PDPEKP
-2664 GTTNPE
+2664 GTPNS
-2670 KPGTTDPEKPGTT
+2670 
-2683 DPEKPGTTN
+2683 
-2692 PEKPGTTNPEKPE
+2692 EKPE

-2728 SFGLL
+2728 SFGLF
-2733 VLGRKKQG
+2733 VLGR

>member
-1 MQTKSTK
+1 MQMKSTK
-8 RYVSM
+8 RHISM
-13 ISLVFLVLF
+13 VSLVFLVLF

-73 QIKSGDQFTIDMP
+73 KIKSGDQFTIDMP
-86 KEFRKDLMNLS
+86 KEFRKDLMNMS

-105 KIVGTCDMKNGLLT
+105 KTVGTCEMKKGLLT
-119 CTMGDYVDGKNNI
+119 CTMGDYVEGKNNI
-132 KGSLFVEFYFALEAY
+132 KGSLFVEFYFGLEAY
-147 DGVEKIPLEFNVDGQ
+147 DGVKEIPLEFNVDGQ

-167 VSVSNTT
+167 VSVNNTT

-182 TDNLLKWGSY
+182 TENLLKWGSY
-192 NQEDPSIAEWLVYV
+192 NQEDPSIADWLVYV

-246 TNVKP
+246 TNIKP
-251 ADLSK
+251 ADLSN
-256 IKINATKTGFTIEFP
+256 IKINATKTGFKIEFP

-303 IETEEKVGQVFVSG
+303 IKTEEKVGQVFVSG

-345 QQLTQ
+345 EQLTQ
-350 MDQPIQYQVGTHIP
+350 MDQVIQYQVGTHIP
-364 NDPPKYT
+364 NDPLKYT

-401 GTLTIDKQKS
+401 GTLNIDKQRS

-430 INLNI
+430 INLSI
-435 KAKIKAG
+435 KAKIKNN

-453 PNKAELHFDDKK
+453 PNKAELHFDDKT

-471 TVTPPEPPKDGTVAI
+471 TITPPEAPKDGTVSL
-486 HKIDAENPNKG
+486 HKIDSENPNKG
-497 LTGAEFEVRNSADKV
+497 LKGAEFEVRNSANEV
-512 VAVLKTDENGFSVP
+512 VVKLKTDEKGFSVP
-526 QTLAPGTYKVYEKVA
+526 QTLAPGTYKVYETVA

-576 LKKIDSENGGKALAN
+576 VKKIDSENGEKPLAN

-606 ITDKDGKAISKPLA
+606 VTDKDGKAISKPLA

-651 FPIKVENAMVDKGN
+651 FPIQVENAMVDKGN
-665 VEITKVDKENGA
+665 IEITKVDKENGA

-686 QNEKDKV
+686 QDEKDDV

-717 VETKSLPGYKKL
+717 VETKSLPGYKNLAEPVRFEITKGMTKALVIKVENEQLDKGSVEITKIDKDSQKVLEGVVFEVQDEQGKVVTEVKTDKDGKAKISDLSVGKYKLVETKSLPGYKKL
-729 TESVSFE
+729 TEPVSFE
-736 IKKGMTTVLSLKVE
+736 ITKGMTTVLSLKVE

-763 VDKESQKVLEGVVFE
+763 VDKDNKKALKGVVFE
-778 VQDEKGKVVTKVTTN
+778 VQDEAGTVVKEVKTD
-793 KDGKATISDL
+793 KDGKAKISDL

-815 LPGYKKLTE
+815 LPGYKKLTD
-824 PVSFEIKKGMTE
+824 PVLFEIK
-836 VLSIKVENEQLDKGS
+836 
-851 VEITK
+851 
-856 VDKESQ
+856 
-862 KALKGVVFEVQD
+862 
-874 EAGTVVKEL
+874 
-883 TTDKNGKANVSDLS
+883 
-897 VGKYKLVEKA
+897 
-907 GLPGYKKLTEPLS
+907 
-920 FEITK
+920 K

-960 VTFGVQ
+960 VTFIVQ

-973 KKVTTDKDG
+973 TKVTTDKDG

-1010 PVSFEITKGMTKSLT
+1010 PVSFEIKKGMTEVLSLK
-1025 FTVEN
+1025 VEN

-1051 EGVVFEVRD
+1051 ENVVFEVRD
-1060 SKGKVVKKVTTDKD
+1060 SKGKVVAKVTTDKE
-1074 GKANVSDLSIG
+1074 GKANVSDLPIG

-1100 LEKPISFEIEKGRV
+1100 LEKPVSFEIEKGRV
-1114 TALQLTVENE
+1114 TALKLTVENE

-1146 AVFEIQDEAGQVI
+1146 AVFEIQDAAGQVV
-1159 AKITTDKKGHAQV
+1159 AKITTDKKGQAQV

-1180 KLVEVNAPKGYK
+1180 KLVEVKAPKGYK
-1192 QLVDPITF
+1192 QLVDPIAF

-1220 KGNVEITKVDKEGQK
+1220 KGNVEVTKVDKDSQK
-1235 ALAGVVF
+1235 VLEGVVF
-1242 EVQDEA
+1242 EVQDDK

-1259 DGKAKVSDLSVG
+1259 DGKANVSDLSIG
-1271 KYKLVEKAGL
+1271 KYKLVETKSL

-1301 VLSLKVENEL
+1301 VLSLKVENEQ

-1352 DGKATISDLSVGKY
+1352 EGKANVSDLSVGKY

-1396 SLKVENEKLDKGSV
+1396 SLKVENEQLDKGSV
-1410 EITKVDKDSQK
+1410 EITKVDKDSQKALEGVTFEVQDEKGKVVTKVKTDKEGKAKISDLSVGNYKLVEVESLPGYKKLTEPVSFEIKKGMTEVLSLKVENEQLDKGSIEITKVDKDSQK

-1438 TEVTTDK
+1438 TEVKTDK
-1445 EGKAKIS
+1445 
-1452 DLSVGK
+1452 
-1458 YKLVEKAGLPGYK
+1458 
-1471 KLTEPVSF
+1471 
-1479 EITKGMTTVLS
+1479 
-1490 IKVENEQLD
+1490 N
-1499 KGSVEITKVDK
+1499 
-1510 DSQKVLAG
+1510 
-1518 VVFEVQDEQGKVVTE
+1518 
-1533 VTTDKD
+1533 
-1539 GKAKVS
+1539 
-1545 DLSVGKYKLVEKAG
+1545 
-1559 LPGYKKLTEPVSFE
+1559 
-1573 ITKGMTKVLSLKVEN
+1573 
-1588 ELLDKGSVEI
+1588 
-1598 TKVDK
+1598 
-1603 ESGAVLAGVTF
+1603 
-1614 EVQDEKDKVVT
+1614 
-1625 KVTTDKDGKATISDL
+1625 
-1640 SVGKYKLVEVES
+1640 
-1652 LPGYKNLAKSVSFEI
+1652 
-1667 KKGMTEVL
+1667 
-1675 SLKVENELVDKG
+1675 
-1687 SVEITKVD
+1687 
-1695 KESGA
+1695 
-1700 VLEGVTFEVQDEKGK
+1700 
-1715 VVTKVTTDKEGKA
+1715 GKA

-1746 PGYKKLTEPVSFEIK
+1746 PGYKQLT
-1761 KGMTE
+1761 
-1766 VLSIKV
+1766 
-1772 ENEQLDKGS
+1772 
-1781 VEITKVDKD
+1781 
-1790 SEKALEGV
+1790 
-1798 VFEVQDEQ
+1798 
-1806 GKVVTEVKTDKEG
+1806 
-1819 KAKISDLSVG
+1819 
-1829 KYKLVEKESLPGYK
+1829 
-1843 KLPEPVSFE
+1843 EPVSFE

-1892 FEVQDET
+1892 FEVQDDK
-1899 GKVVTKVTTDKKGKA
+1899 GKVVTKVTTDKAGKA
-1914 NVSDLSVGK
+1914 TVSDLSVGK

-1952 SLAFTV
+1952 SLTFTV
-1958 ENEMMDTGNVEITKI
+1958 ENEMVDTGNVEITKI

-1979 PLQGVVF
+1979 PLENVVF
-1986 EVRDSKGKVVTKVTT
+1986 EVRDSKGKVVAKVTT
-2001 DKDGKA
+2001 DKEGKA

-2034 ISFEIE
+2034 VSFEIE

-2057 TGNVEITKVD
+2057 VGNVEITKVD

-2075 DAVFEIQDGA
+2075 DAVFEIQDEA
-2085 GQVVAKITTDKK
+2085 GKVVAKITTDKK
-2097 GHAQVTNLSV
+2097 GQVQVTNLSV

-2154 EITKVDKDSQKVL
+2154 EVTKVDKDSQKVL

-2185 KTDREGKVTISDLS
+2185 TTDKEGKAKVSDLS
-2199 VGKYKLVEKESL
+2199 VGKYKLVE
-2211 PGYKKLTEPVL
+2211 
-2222 FEIKKGMTEV
+2222 
-2232 LSLKVENELLDKGS
+2232 
-2246 VEITKV
+2246 TK
-2252 DKESG
+2252 
-2257 AILAGVTFEV
+2257 
-2267 QDEKGKVVTKVT
+2267 
-2279 TDQDGKA
+2279 
-2286 KISDLS
+2286 
-2292 VGKYKLVE
+2292 
-2300 KESLPGYK
+2300 SLPGYK

-2327 LKVENELLDK
+2327 LKVENEK
-2337 GSVEITKVDKESGT
+2337 
-2351 VLEGVTFEVQD
+2351 
-2362 EKGKVVTEVTTD
+2362 
-2374 KEGKATISDLSVGK
+2374 
-2388 YKLVEK
+2388 
-2394 ENLPGYKKLT
+2394 
-2404 EPVSFEITKGMTTVL
+2404 
-2419 SMKVENEQLD
+2419 
-2429 KGSVEITKVDKDSQ
+2429 
-2443 KALAGVVFEVQDE
+2443 
-2456 QGKVV
+2456 
-2461 TEVTT
+2461 
-2466 DKEGKATISDLS
+2466 
-2478 VGKYKLVEK
+2478 
-2487 ENLPGYKKLTEPVSF
+2487 
-2502 EITKGMTKVLSLK
+2502 
-2515 VENEQL
+2515 L

-2531 AAESKNILA
+2531 AAESKEVLS

-2547 DEKGKIVARVT
+2547 DDKGKVVVKVT
-2558 TDKDGKAKVSDL
+2558 TDKDGKAKIADL

-2596 ITKGMISSVQLEV
+2596 ITNGMINAVQLEV
-2609 LNKLSHLAP
+2609 LNKLNHLAP
-2618 PNPEKP
+2618 PGP
-2624 ETTDPEKP
+2624 ET
-2632 EKPDPEKPEKP
+2632 P

-2650 TDPEKPETTDPEKP
+2650 PDPEKP
-2664 GTTNPE
+2664 GTPDPEKPGTPNPE
-2670 KPGTTDPEKPGTT
+2670 KPGTPNPEKPGTPNPEKPGTPDPEKPGTPNPEKPGT
-2683 DPEKPGTTN
+2683 PDPEKPGTPN
-2692 PEKPGTTNPEKPE
+2692 PEKPGTPDPEKPGIPNPENPE

-2715 PVEPYMGALLVMM
+2715 PVEPYMGALFVMM

-2733 VLGRKKQG
+2733 VLGRKQRR

>member
-1 MQTKSTK
+1 MQMKSTK
-8 RYVSM
+8 RHISM
-13 ISLVFLVLF
+13 VSLVFLVLF

-73 QIKSGDQFTIDMP
+73 KIKSGDQFTIDMP
-86 KEFRKDLMNLS
+86 KEFRKDLMNMS

-105 KIVGTCDMKNGLLT
+105 KTVGTCEMKKGLLT
-119 CTMGDYVDGKNNI
+119 CTMGDYVEGKNNI
-132 KGSLFVEFYFALEAY
+132 KGSLFVEFYFGLEAY
-147 DGVEKIPLEFNVDGQ
+147 DGVKEIPLEFNVDGQ

-167 VSVSNTT
+167 VNVSNTT

-192 NQEDPSIAEWLVYV
+192 NQEDPSIADWLVYV

-246 TNVKP
+246 TNIKP
-251 ADLSK
+251 ANLSN
-256 IKINATKTGFTIEFP
+256 IKINATKAGFTIEFP

-303 IETEEKVGQVFVSG
+303 IKTEEKVGQVFVSG
-317 GGGTGSGDDNPPSIE
+317 GGGSGSGDNNPPSIE

-345 QQLTQ
+345 EQLTQ
-350 MDQPIQYQVGTHIP
+350 MDQVIQYQVGTHIP

-401 GTLTIDKQKS
+401 GTLNIDKQRS

-430 INLNI
+430 INLSI
-435 KAKIKAG
+435 KAKIKNN

-453 PNKAELHFDDKK
+453 PNKAELHFDDKT

-471 TVTPPEPPKDGTVAI
+471 TITPPEAPKDGTVSL
-486 HKIDAENPNKG
+486 HKIDSENPNKG
-497 LTGAEFEVRNSADKV
+497 LKGAEFEVRNSANEV
-512 VAVLKTDENGFSVP
+512 VVKLKTDEKGFSVP
-526 QTLAPGTYKVYEKVA
+526 QTLAPGTYKVYETVA

-576 LKKIDSENGGKALAN
+576 VKKIDSENGEKPLAN

-606 ITDKDGKAISKPLA
+606 VTDKDGKAISKPLA

-651 FPIKVENAMVDKGN
+651 FPIQVENAMVDKGN
-665 VEITKVDKENGA
+665 IEITKVDKENGA

-686 QNEKDKV
+686 QDEKDDV

-717 VETKSLPGYKKL
+717 VETKSLPGYKNLAEPVRFEITKGMTKALVIKVENEQLDKGSVEITKIDKDSQKVLEGVVFEVQDEQGKVVTEVKTDKDGKAKISDLSVGKYKLVETKSLPGYKKL
-729 TESVSFE
+729 TEPVSFE
-736 IKKGMTTVLSLKVE
+736 ITKGMITVLSLKVE

-763 VDKESQKVLEGVVFE
+763 VDKDNKKALKGVVFE
-778 VQDEKGKVVTKVTTN
+778 VQDEAGTVVKEVKTD
-793 KDGKATISDL
+793 KDGKAKISDL

-815 LPGYKKLTE
+815 LPGYKKLTD
-824 PVSFEIKKGMTE
+824 PVLFEIK
-836 VLSIKVENEQLDKGS
+836 
-851 VEITK
+851 
-856 VDKESQ
+856 
-862 KALKGVVFEVQD
+862 
-874 EAGTVVKEL
+874 
-883 TTDKNGKANVSDLS
+883 
-897 VGKYKLVEKA
+897 
-907 GLPGYKKLTEPLS
+907 
-920 FEITK
+920 K

-960 VTFGVQ
+960 VTFIVQ

-973 KKVTTDKDG
+973 TKVTTDKDG

-1010 PVSFEITKGMTKSLT
+1010 PVSFEIKKGMTEVLSLK
-1025 FTVEN
+1025 VEN

-1051 EGVVFEVRD
+1051 ENVVFEVRD
-1060 SKGKVVKKVTTDKD
+1060 SKGKVVAKVTTDKE
-1074 GKANVSDLSIG
+1074 GKANVSDLPIG

-1100 LEKPISFEIEKGRV
+1100 LEKPVSFEIEKGRV
-1114 TALQLTVENE
+1114 TALKLTVENE

-1146 AVFEIQDEAGQVI
+1146 AVFEIQDAAGQVV
-1159 AKITTDKKGHAQV
+1159 AKITTDKKGQAQV

-1180 KLVEVNAPKGYK
+1180 KLVEVKAPKGYK
-1192 QLVDPITF
+1192 QLVDPIAF

-1220 KGNVEITKVDKEGQK
+1220 KGNVEVTKVDKDSQK
-1235 ALAGVVF
+1235 VLEGVVF
-1242 EVQDEA
+1242 EVQDDK

-1259 DGKAKVSDLSVG
+1259 EGKANVSDLSVG
-1271 KYKLVEKAGL
+1271 KYKLVETKSL
-1281 PGYKKLTEPV
+1281 PGYKKLIEPV

-1301 VLSLKVENEL
+1301 VLSLKVENEQ

-1352 DGKATISDLSVGKY
+1352 EGQANVSDLSVGKY

-1396 SLKVENEKLDKGSV
+1396 SLKVENELVDKGSVEITKVDKDSQKALEGVTFEVQDEKGKVVTKVTTDKEGKVKISDLSVGSYKLVEVENLPGYKKLTEPVSFEIKKGMTEVLSLKVENEQLDKGSV

-1438 TEVTTDK
+1438 TEVKTDK
-1445 EGKAKIS
+1445 
-1452 DLSVGK
+1452 
-1458 YKLVEKAGLPGYK
+1458 
-1471 KLTEPVSF
+1471 
-1479 EITKGMTTVLS
+1479 
-1490 IKVENEQLD
+1490 N
-1499 KGSVEITKVDK
+1499 
-1510 DSQKVLAG
+1510 
-1518 VVFEVQDEQGKVVTE
+1518 
-1533 VTTDKD
+1533 
-1539 GKAKVS
+1539 
-1545 DLSVGKYKLVEKAG
+1545 
-1559 LPGYKKLTEPVSFE
+1559 
-1573 ITKGMTKVLSLKVEN
+1573 
-1588 ELLDKGSVEI
+1588 
-1598 TKVDK
+1598 
-1603 ESGAVLAGVTF
+1603 
-1614 EVQDEKDKVVT
+1614 
-1625 KVTTDKDGKATISDL
+1625 
-1640 SVGKYKLVEVES
+1640 
-1652 LPGYKNLAKSVSFEI
+1652 
-1667 KKGMTEVL
+1667 
-1675 SLKVENELVDKG
+1675 
-1687 SVEITKVD
+1687 
-1695 KESGA
+1695 
-1700 VLEGVTFEVQDEKGK
+1700 
-1715 VVTKVTTDKEGKA
+1715 GKA

-1746 PGYKKLTEPVSFEIK
+1746 PGYKQLT
-1761 KGMTE
+1761 
-1766 VLSIKV
+1766 
-1772 ENEQLDKGS
+1772 
-1781 VEITKVDKD
+1781 
-1790 SEKALEGV
+1790 
-1798 VFEVQDEQ
+1798 
-1806 GKVVTEVKTDKEG
+1806 
-1819 KAKISDLSVG
+1819 
-1829 KYKLVEKESLPGYK
+1829 
-1843 KLPEPVSFE
+1843 EPVSFE

-1886 PLAGVV
+1886 PLVGVV
-1892 FEVQDET
+1892 FEVQDDK
-1899 GKVVTKVTTDKKGKA
+1899 GKVVTKVTTDKTGKA
-1914 NVSDLSVGK
+1914 TVSDLSVGK

-1952 SLAFTV
+1952 SLTFTV
-1958 ENEMMDTGNVEITKI
+1958 ENEMVDTGNVEITKI

-1979 PLQGVVF
+1979 PLENVVF
-1986 EVRDSKGKVVTKVTT
+1986 EVRDSKGKVVAKVTT
-2001 DKDGKA
+2001 DKEGKA

-2034 ISFEIE
+2034 VSFEIE

-2057 TGNVEITKVD
+2057 VGNVEITKVD

-2075 DAVFEIQDGA
+2075 DAVFEIQDEA

-2097 GHAQVTNLSV
+2097 GQVQVTNLSV

-2154 EITKVDKDSQKVL
+2154 EVTKVDKDSQKVL
-2167 EGVVFEVQDE
+2167 EGVVFEVQDDK
-2177 QGKVVTEV
+2177 GKVVTEV
-2185 KTDREGKVTISDLS
+2185 TTDKDGKANVSDLS
-2199 VGKYKLVEKESL
+2199 VGKYKLVE
-2211 PGYKKLTEPVL
+2211 
-2222 FEIKKGMTEV
+2222 
-2232 LSLKVENELLDKGS
+2232 
-2246 VEITKV
+2246 TK
-2252 DKESG
+2252 
-2257 AILAGVTFEV
+2257 
-2267 QDEKGKVVTKVT
+2267 
-2279 TDQDGKA
+2279 
-2286 KISDLS
+2286 
-2292 VGKYKLVE
+2292 
-2300 KESLPGYK
+2300 SLPGYK

-2327 LKVENELLDK
+2327 LKVENEK
-2337 GSVEITKVDKESGT
+2337 
-2351 VLEGVTFEVQD
+2351 
-2362 EKGKVVTEVTTD
+2362 
-2374 KEGKATISDLSVGK
+2374 
-2388 YKLVEK
+2388 
-2394 ENLPGYKKLT
+2394 
-2404 EPVSFEITKGMTTVL
+2404 
-2419 SMKVENEQLD
+2419 
-2429 KGSVEITKVDKDSQ
+2429 
-2443 KALAGVVFEVQDE
+2443 
-2456 QGKVV
+2456 
-2461 TEVTT
+2461 
-2466 DKEGKATISDLS
+2466 
-2478 VGKYKLVEK
+2478 
-2487 ENLPGYKKLTEPVSF
+2487 
-2502 EITKGMTKVLSLK
+2502 
-2515 VENEQL
+2515 L

-2531 AAESKNILA
+2531 AAESKEVLS

-2547 DEKGKIVARVT
+2547 DDKGKVVVKVT
-2558 TDKDGKAKVSDL
+2558 TDKDGKAKIADL

-2596 ITKGMISSVQLEV
+2596 ITNGMINAVQLEV
-2609 LNKLSHLAP
+2609 LNKLNHLAP
-2618 PNPEKP
+2618 PGP
-2624 ETTDPEKP
+2624 ET
-2632 EKPDPEKPEKP
+2632 P

-2650 TDPEKPETTDPEKP
+2650 PDPEKP
-2664 GTTNPE
+2664 GTPDPEKPGTPDPEKPGTPDPEKPGTPDPEKPGTPNPE
-2670 KPGTTDPEKPGTT
+2670 KPGTPDPEKPGTPNPEKPGT
-2683 DPEKPGTTN
+2683 PDPEKPGTPN
-2692 PEKPGTTNPEKPE
+2692 SEKPE

-2728 SFGLL
+2728 SFGLF
-2733 VLGRKKQG
+2733 VLGRKQQR

>member
-8 RYVSM
+8 RHISM
-13 ISLVFLVLF
+13 VSLVFLVLF

-32 QAAVMKSPVDEINI
+32 QAAVIKNPVDEINI

-86 KEFRKDLMNLS
+86 KEFRKDLMNMS

-105 KIVGTCDMKNGLLT
+105 KTVGTCEMKKGLLT
-119 CTMGDYVDGKNNI
+119 CTMGDYVEGKNNV
-132 KGSLFVEFYFALEAY
+132 KGSLFVEFYFGLEAY
-147 DGVEKIPLEFNVDGQ
+147 DGVQKIPLEFNVDGQ

-192 NQEDPSIAEWLVYV
+192 NQEDPSIADWLVYV

-246 TNVKP
+246 TNIKP

-303 IETEEKVGQVFVSG
+303 IKTEEKVGEVFVSG

-345 QQLTQ
+345 QQLAQ

-401 GTLTIDKQKS
+401 GTLKIDKQKS
-411 EVTFTFG
+411 EVIFTFG

-435 KAKIKAG
+435 KAKIKAD

-465 LTSKEV
+465 LTSNEV

-486 HKIDAENPNKG
+486 HKIDAEDPTKE
-497 LTGAEFEVRNSADKV
+497 LTGAEFEVRDSEDKV
-512 VAVLKTDENGFSVP
+512 VAVLKTGEKGFSAP

-576 LKKIDSENGGKALAN
+576 LKKIDSENGEKPLAN

-606 ITDKDGKAISKPLA
+606 VTDKDGKAISKPLA

-639 TEFEVNVTGDGI
+639 KEFEVNVTGDGI

-686 QNEKDKV
+686 QNEKSEV
-693 VRKVVTDKDGKAN
+693 VRKVTTDKDGKAN

-729 TESVSFE
+729 IEPVSFEIKKGMTKVLSLKVENEQLDKGSVEITKVDKDSQKVLEGVVFEVQDEKDKVVKEVKTDKDGKANVADLSVGKYKLVEKESLPGYKKLTEPVSFE

-763 VDKESQKVLEGVVFE
+763 VDK
-778 VQDEKGKVVTKVTTN
+778 D
-793 KDGKATISDL
+793 
-803 SVGKYKLVEKES
+803 
-815 LPGYKKLTE
+815 
-824 PVSFEIKKGMTE
+824 
-836 VLSIKVENEQLDKGS
+836 
-851 VEITK
+851 
-856 VDKESQ
+856 SQ

-874 EAGTVVKEL
+874 EADKVVR
-883 TTDKNGKANVSDLS
+883 
-897 VGKYKLVEKA
+897 
-907 GLPGYKKLTEPLS
+907 
-920 FEITK
+920 
-925 GMTEVLSLKIENE
+925 
-938 MVDTGNVEITKID
+938 
-951 KDNKAPLAG
+951 
-960 VTFGVQ
+960 
-966 DEKGNEV
+966 EV
-973 KKVTTDKDG
+973 KTDKD
-982 KANVSDLPVG
+982 
-992 KYELV
+992 
-997 EVESLPG
+997 
-1004 YKKLEK
+1004 
-1010 PVSFEITKGMTKSLT
+1010 
-1025 FTVEN
+1025 
-1030 EMVDTGN
+1030 
-1037 VEITKIDKDSKAPL
+1037 
-1051 EGVVFEVRD
+1051 
-1060 SKGKVVKKVTTDKD
+1060 
-1074 GKANVSDLSIG
+1074 
-1085 KYELVEVETPAGYKP
+1085 
-1100 LEKPISFEIEKGRV
+1100 
-1114 TALQLTVENE
+1114 
-1124 LVDTGNVEITKVD
+1124 
-1137 KENKDALAD
+1137 
-1146 AVFEIQDEAGQVI
+1146 
-1159 AKITTDKKGHAQV
+1159 
-1172 TNLSVGTY
+1172 
-1180 KLVEVNAPKGYK
+1180 
-1192 QLVDPITF
+1192 
-1200 QIEKGMTKSLAL
+1200 
-1212 TVENEMLD
+1212 
-1220 KGNVEITKVDKEGQK
+1220 
-1235 ALAGVVF
+1235 
-1242 EVQDEA
+1242 
-1248 GKVVTEVTTDK
+1248 
-1259 DGKAKVSDLSVG
+1259 
-1271 KYKLVEKAGL
+1271 
-1281 PGYKKLTEPV
+1281 
-1291 SFEIK
+1291 
-1296 KGMTK
+1296 
-1301 VLSLKVENEL
+1301 
-1311 LDKGSVEITKVDKE
+1311 
-1325 SGAVLAGV
+1325 
-1333 TFEVQDEKDKVVTK
+1333 
-1347 VTTDK
+1347 
-1352 DGKATISDLSVGKY
+1352 
-1366 KLVEVES
+1366 
-1373 LPGYK
+1373 
-1378 KLAKPVSFE
+1378 
-1387 IKKGMTEVL
+1387 
-1396 SLKVENEKLDKGSV
+1396 
-1410 EITKVDKDSQK
+1410 
-1421 VLEGVV
+1421 
-1427 FEVQDEQGKVV
+1427 
-1438 TEVTTDK
+1438 
-1445 EGKAKIS
+1445 
-1452 DLSVGK
+1452 
-1458 YKLVEKAGLPGYK
+1458 
-1471 KLTEPVSF
+1471 
-1479 EITKGMTTVLS
+1479 
-1490 IKVENEQLD
+1490 
-1499 KGSVEITKVDK
+1499 
-1510 DSQKVLAG
+1510 
-1518 VVFEVQDEQGKVVTE
+1518 
-1533 VTTDKD
+1533 
-1539 GKAKVS
+1539 
-1545 DLSVGKYKLVEKAG
+1545 
-1559 LPGYKKLTEPVSFE
+1559 
-1573 ITKGMTKVLSLKVEN
+1573 
-1588 ELLDKGSVEI
+1588 
-1598 TKVDK
+1598 
-1603 ESGAVLAGVTF
+1603 
-1614 EVQDEKDKVVT
+1614 
-1625 KVTTDKDGKATISDL
+1625 
-1640 SVGKYKLVEVES
+1640 
-1652 LPGYKNLAKSVSFEI
+1652 
-1667 KKGMTEVL
+1667 
-1675 SLKVENELVDKG
+1675 
-1687 SVEITKVD
+1687 
-1695 KESGA
+1695 
-1700 VLEGVTFEVQDEKGK
+1700 
-1715 VVTKVTTDKEGKA
+1715 GKA

-1766 VLSIKV
+1766 VLSLKV
-1772 ENEQLDKGS
+1772 ENEMVDTGNVEITKIDKDNKAPLAGVTFVVQDEKGNEVKKVTTDKDGKANVLDLPVGKYELVEVESLPGYKKLEKSVPFEITKGMTKSLTFTVENEMVDTGDVEITKIDKDSKAPLEGVVFEVRDSKGKVVTKVTTNKDGKANVPDLSIGEYELVEVETPAGYKPLEKPISFEIEKGRVIALQLTVENELVDTGNVEIKKVDKENKDALADAVFEIQDEAGQVVAKMATDKKGHAQVTNLSVGTYKLVEVQAPKGYKQLVDPITFKIEKGMTKSLALTVENEMLDKGN

-1790 SEKALEGV
+1790 SQKALAGVVFEVKDEAGKVVTEVKTDKEGKANVTDLSVGKYKLVEKESLPGYKKLTEPVSFEIKKGMTKVLSMKVENELLDKGLVEITKVDKESGAALAGVTFEVQDEKGKVVTKVTTGEEGKVTILDLSVGKYKLVEVESLPGYKKLTEPVSFEIKKGMTEVLSIKVENELLDKGSVEIKKVDKDSQKALEGV

-1829 KYKLVEKESLPGYK
+1829 KYKLVEKAGLPGYK
-1843 KLPEPVSFE
+1843 KLTEPVSFE
-1852 IKKGMTEVLSL
+1852 IKKGMTTVLSL

-1878 KIDKDNKA
+1878 KIDKDNKVS
-1886 PLAGVV
+1886 LAGVV

-1899 GKVVTKVTTDKKGKA
+1899 GKVVTKVTTDKEGKA

-1958 ENEMMDTGNVEITKI
+1958 ENEMVDTGNVEITKI

-1979 PLQGVVF
+1979 PLEGIVF

-2001 DKDGKA
+2001 GEEGKVTIPDLSVGKYKLVEVESLPGYKKLTEPVSFEIKKGMTEVLSIKVENELLDKGSVEIKKVDKDSQKALEGVVFEVQDEQGKVVTEVKTDKEGKAKISDLSVGKYKLVEKAGLPGYKKLTEPVSFEIKKGMTTVLSLKIENEMVDTGNVEITKIDKDNKVSLAGVVFEVQDETGKVVTKVTTDKEGKANVSDLSVGKYKLVEVESLPGYKKLEKPVPFEIKKGMTKSLAFTVENEMVDTGNVEITKIDKDSKAPLEGIVFEVRDSKGKVVTKVKTDKEGKA
-2007 NVSDLSIGKYEL
+2007 NVSDLSIGKYDL

-2075 DAVFEIQDGA
+2075 DAVFEIQDEA

-2139 LALTVE
+2139 LTLTVE

-2154 EITKVDKDSQKVL
+2154 EITKVDK
-2167 EGVVFEVQDE
+2167 E
-2177 QGKVVTEV
+2177 
-2185 KTDREGKVTISDLS
+2185 
-2199 VGKYKLVEKESL
+2199 
-2211 PGYKKLTEPVL
+2211 
-2222 FEIKKGMTEV
+2222 
-2232 LSLKVENELLDKGS
+2232 
-2246 VEITKV
+2246 
-2252 DKESG
+2252 
-2257 AILAGVTFEV
+2257 
-2267 QDEKGKVVTKVT
+2267 
-2279 TDQDGKA
+2279 
-2286 KISDLS
+2286 
-2292 VGKYKLVE
+2292 
-2300 KESLPGYK
+2300 
-2308 KLTEPVSFEI
+2308 
-2318 KKGMTKVLS
+2318 
-2327 LKVENELLDK
+2327 
-2337 GSVEITKVDKESGT
+2337 
-2351 VLEGVTFEVQD
+2351 
-2362 EKGKVVTEVTTD
+2362 
-2374 KEGKATISDLSVGK
+2374 
-2388 YKLVEK
+2388 
-2394 ENLPGYKKLT
+2394 
-2404 EPVSFEITKGMTTVL
+2404 
-2419 SMKVENEQLD
+2419 
-2429 KGSVEITKVDKDSQ
+2429 SQ

-2487 ENLPGYKKLTEPVSF
+2487 ESLPGYKELTEPVSFEITKGMTKVLSLKVENELLDKGSVEITKVDKESQKALEGVVFEVQDEAGTVVKELTTDKSGKAKFSDLSVGKYKLVEKAGLPGYKKLTEPVSF

-2531 AAESKNILA
+2531 AAESKNILS

-2547 DEKGKIVARVT
+2547 DEKGKVVARVT
-2558 TDKDGKAKVSDL
+2558 TDKEGKAKVSDL

-2596 ITKGMISSVQLEV
+2596 ITKGMINSVQLEV
-2609 LNKLSHLAP
+2609 LNELSHLAP
-2618 PNPEKP
+2618 PG
-2624 ETTDPEKP
+2624 P

-2664 GTTNPE
+2664 GTTDPG
-2670 KPGTTDPEKPGTT
+2670 KPGITDPEKPGAM
-2683 DPEKPGTTN
+2683 N

-2733 VLGRKKQG
+2733 VLGRKQQR

>member
-1 MQTKSTK
+1 MQMKSTK
-8 RYVSM
+8 RHISM
-13 ISLVFLVLF
+13 VSLVFLVLF

-73 QIKSGDQFTIDMP
+73 KIKSGDQFTIDMP
-86 KEFRKDLMNLS
+86 KEFRKDLMNMS

-105 KIVGTCDMKNGLLT
+105 KTVGTCEMKKGLLT
-119 CTMGDYVDGKNNI
+119 CTMGDYVEGKNNV
-132 KGSLFVEFYFALEAY
+132 KGSLFVEFYFGLEAY
-147 DGVEKIPLEFNVDGQ
+147 DGVKEIPLEFNVDGQ

-167 VSVSNTT
+167 VNVSNTT

-192 NQEDPSIAEWLVYV
+192 NQEDPSIADWLVYV

-246 TNVKP
+246 TNIKP
-251 ADLSK
+251 ADLSN
-256 IKINATKTGFTIEFP
+256 IKINATKAGFTIEFP
-271 DSSKGYI
+271 DSSKGYV

-283 KITNP
+283 KVTNP

-303 IETEEKVGQVFVSG
+303 IKTEEKVGQVFVSG
-317 GGGTGSGDDNPPSIE
+317 GGGSGSGDDNPPSIE

-345 QQLTQ
+345 EQLTQ
-350 MDQPIQYQVGTHIP
+350 MDQVIQYQVGTHIP

-401 GTLTIDKQKS
+401 GTLKIDKQKS

-418 ESFDYKSYEDQI
+418 ENFDYKSYEDQI

-435 KAKIKAG
+435 KAKIKAN

-471 TVTPPEPPKDGTVAI
+471 TVTPPETPKDGTVSI
-486 HKIDAENPNKG
+486 HKIDAEDSNKG
-497 LTGAEFEVRNSADKV
+497 LKGAEFEVRNSANEV
-512 VAVLKTDENGFSVP
+512 VAKLKTDEKGFSVP
-526 QTLAPGTYKVYEKVA
+526 QTLAPGTYKVYEIVA
-541 PEGYQKLT
+541 PEGYQKLKE
-549 SPVEVTLQ
+549 PVEVTLQ

-568 TMQKGQIE
+568 TIQKGQIE
-576 LKKIDSENGGKALAN
+576 LKKIDSENGEKPLAN

-606 ITDKDGKAISKPLA
+606 VTDKDGKAISKPLV

-639 TEFEVNVTGDGI
+639 KEFEVNVTGDGI
-651 FPIKVENAMVDKGN
+651 FPITVENAMVDKGN
-665 VEITKVDKENGA
+665 VEITKVDKESGA

-686 QNEKDKV
+686 QNEKSEV
-693 VRKVVTDKDGKAN
+693 VRKVTTDKDGKAN

-729 TESVSFE
+729 TEPVSFEIKKGMTKVLSLKVENELLDKGSVEITKVDKDSQKVLEGVVFEVQDENGKVVTEVKTDKDGKAKISDLSIGKYKLVEMKSLPGYKKLTDPVSFE

-763 VDKESQKVLEGVVFE
+763 VDKDSQKALKGVIFE
-778 VQDEKGKVVTKVTTN
+778 VQDEAGTVVKEVTTDKN
-793 KDGKATISDL
+793 GKAKISDL

-815 LPGYKKLTE
+815 LPGYKQLTE
-824 PVSFEIKKGMTE
+824 PVSFEIK
-836 VLSIKVENEQLDKGS
+836 
-851 VEITK
+851 
-856 VDKESQ
+856 
-862 KALKGVVFEVQD
+862 
-874 EAGTVVKEL
+874 
-883 TTDKNGKANVSDLS
+883 
-897 VGKYKLVEKA
+897 
-907 GLPGYKKLTEPLS
+907 
-920 FEITK
+920 K

-938 MVDTGNVEITKID
+938 MVDTGNVEITKVD

-960 VTFGVQ
+960 VIFIVQ

-973 KKVTTDKDG
+973 KKVTTDKAG

-992 KYELV
+992 KYDLV

-1010 PVSFEITKGMTKSLT
+1010 PISFEIKKGMTEVLSLK
-1025 FTVEN
+1025 VEN

-1051 EGVVFEVRD
+1051 ENVVFEVRD
-1060 SKGKVVKKVTTDKD
+1060 SKGKVVAKVKTDKE
-1074 GKANVSDLSIG
+1074 GKANVSDLPVG

-1100 LEKPISFEIEKGRV
+1100 LEKPISFEIEKGRI

-1137 KENKDALAD
+1137 KENKDVLAD
-1146 AVFEIQDEAGQVI
+1146 AVFEIQDEAGKVV
-1159 AKITTDKKGHAQV
+1159 AKITTDKKGQAQV

-1180 KLVEVNAPKGYK
+1180 KLVEVKAPKGYK
-1192 QLVDPITF
+1192 QLIDPITF
-1200 QIEKGMTKSLAL
+1200 QIEKGMTKSLVL

-1220 KGNVEITKVDKEGQK
+1220 KGNVEITKVDKDSQK
-1235 ALAGVVF
+1235 VLAGVVF
-1242 EVQDEA
+1242 EVQDEQ
-1248 GKVVTEVTTDK
+1248 GKVVTGVKTDK
-1259 DGKAKVSDLSVG
+1259 NGKAKISDLSVG
-1271 KYKLVEKAGL
+1271 KYKLVEKESL
-1281 PGYKKLTEPV
+1281 PGYKQLTEPV
-1291 SFEIK
+1291 SFEIE

-1352 DGKATISDLSVGKY
+1352 EGKANVSDLSVGKY

-1387 IKKGMTEVL
+1387 IKKGMTEFLSLKVENELVDKGSVEIIKVDKDSQNALAGVVFEIQDEAGKVVTKVKTDKEGKVKISDLSVGSYKLVEVENLPGYKKLTEPVSFEITKGMTTVL
-1396 SLKVENEKLDKGSV
+1396 SLKVENEQLDKGSV

-1438 TEVTTDK
+1438 TGVKTDK
-1445 EGKAKIS
+1445 
-1452 DLSVGK
+1452 
-1458 YKLVEKAGLPGYK
+1458 
-1471 KLTEPVSF
+1471 
-1479 EITKGMTTVLS
+1479 
-1490 IKVENEQLD
+1490 N
-1499 KGSVEITKVDK
+1499 
-1510 DSQKVLAG
+1510 
-1518 VVFEVQDEQGKVVTE
+1518 
-1533 VTTDKD
+1533 
-1539 GKAKVS
+1539 
-1545 DLSVGKYKLVEKAG
+1545 
-1559 LPGYKKLTEPVSFE
+1559 
-1573 ITKGMTKVLSLKVEN
+1573 
-1588 ELLDKGSVEI
+1588 
-1598 TKVDK
+1598 
-1603 ESGAVLAGVTF
+1603 
-1614 EVQDEKDKVVT
+1614 
-1625 KVTTDKDGKATISDL
+1625 
-1640 SVGKYKLVEVES
+1640 
-1652 LPGYKNLAKSVSFEI
+1652 
-1667 KKGMTEVL
+1667 
-1675 SLKVENELVDKG
+1675 
-1687 SVEITKVD
+1687 
-1695 KESGA
+1695 
-1700 VLEGVTFEVQDEKGK
+1700 
-1715 VVTKVTTDKEGKA
+1715 GKA

-1746 PGYKKLTEPVSFEIK
+1746 PGYKQLT
-1761 KGMTE
+1761 
-1766 VLSIKV
+1766 
-1772 ENEQLDKGS
+1772 
-1781 VEITKVDKD
+1781 
-1790 SEKALEGV
+1790 
-1798 VFEVQDEQ
+1798 
-1806 GKVVTEVKTDKEG
+1806 
-1819 KAKISDLSVG
+1819 
-1829 KYKLVEKESLPGYK
+1829 
-1843 KLPEPVSFE
+1843 EPVSFE

-1892 FEVQDET
+1892 FEVQDEK
-1899 GKVVTKVTTDKKGKA
+1899 GKVVTKVTTDKAGKA
-1914 NVSDLSVGK
+1914 TVADLSVGK

-1958 ENEMMDTGNVEITKI
+1958 ENEMVDTGNVEITKI

-1979 PLQGVVF
+1979 PLENVVF
-1986 EVRDSKGKVVTKVTT
+1986 EVRDSKGKVVAKVKT
-2001 DKDGKA
+2001 DKEGKA
-2007 NVSDLSIGKYEL
+2007 NISDLSIGKYEL
-2019 VEVETPAGYKPLEKP
+2019 VEVETPVGYKPLEKP

-2057 TGNVEITKVD
+2057 VGNVEITKVD

-2075 DAVFEIQDGA
+2075 DAVFEIQDESGK
-2085 GQVVAKITTDKK
+2085 VVAKITTDKK
-2097 GHAQVTNLSV
+2097 GQAQVTNLSV

-2185 KTDREGKVTISDLS
+2185 TTDKDGKAIISDLS
-2199 VGKYKLVEKESL
+2199 VGKYKLVEKASL
-2211 PGYKKLTEPVL
+2211 PGYK
-2222 FEIKKGMTEV
+2222 
-2232 LSLKVENELLDKGS
+2232 
-2246 VEITKV
+2246 
-2252 DKESG
+2252 
-2257 AILAGVTFEV
+2257 
-2267 QDEKGKVVTKVT
+2267 Q
-2279 TDQDGKA
+2279 
-2286 KISDLS
+2286 
-2292 VGKYKLVE
+2292 
-2300 KESLPGYK
+2300 
-2308 KLTEPVSFEI
+2308 LTEPVSFEI
-2318 KKGMTKVLS
+2318 
-2327 LKVENELLDK
+2327 
-2337 GSVEITKVDKESGT
+2337 
-2351 VLEGVTFEVQD
+2351 Q
-2362 EKGKVVTEVTTD
+2362 
-2374 KEGKATISDLSVGK
+2374 
-2388 YKLVEK
+2388 
-2394 ENLPGYKKLT
+2394 
-2404 EPVSFEITKGMTTVL
+2404 
-2419 SMKVENEQLD
+2419 Q
-2429 KGSVEITKVDKDSQ
+2429 
-2443 KALAGVVFEVQDE
+2443 
-2456 QGKVV
+2456 
-2461 TEVTT
+2461 
-2466 DKEGKATISDLS
+2466 
-2478 VGKYKLVEK
+2478 
-2487 ENLPGYKKLTEPVSF
+2487 
-2502 EITKGMTKVLSLK
+2502 GMTKVLSLK

-2521 DKGSVEITKM
+2521 DKGSVDITKM
-2531 AAESKNILA
+2531 AAESKEVLA

-2547 DEKGKIVARVT
+2547 DEKGKVVAKVT
-2558 TDKDGKAKVSDL
+2558 TDKAGKAKISDL

-2618 PNPEKP
+2618 PGPEKP

-2632 EKPDPEKPEKP
+2632 ETTDPEKPE
-2643 DPEKPGT
+2643 T

-2664 GTTNPE
+2664 GTP
-2670 KPGTTDPEKPGTT
+2670 
-2683 DPEKPGTTN
+2683 
-2692 PEKPGTTNPEKPE
+2692 NPEKPE

-2715 PVEPYMGALLVMM
+2715 PVEPYMGAFLVMM

-2733 VLGRKKQG
+2733 VLGRKQQR

>member
-1 MQTKSTK
+1 MQMKSTK
-8 RYVSM
+8 KHMSM
-13 ISLVFLVLF
+13 VSLVFLVLF

-73 QIKSGDQFTIDMP
+73 KIKSGDQFTIDMP
-86 KEFRKDLMNLS
+86 KEFRKDLMNMS

-105 KIVGTCDMKNGLLT
+105 KTVGTCEMKKGLLT
-119 CTMGDYVDGKNNI
+119 CTMGDYVEGKNNI
-132 KGSLFVEFYFALEAY
+132 KGSLFVEFYFGLEAY
-147 DGVEKIPLEFNVDGQ
+147 DGVKEIPLEFNVDGQ

-167 VSVSNTT
+167 VNVSNTT

-192 NQEDPSIAEWLVYV
+192 NQEDPSIADWLVYV

-246 TNVKP
+246 TNIKP
-251 ADLSK
+251 ADLSN

-303 IETEEKVGQVFVSG
+303 IKTEEKVGQVFVSG

-332 KNIVDENGKLVEN
+332 KNIVDENGKFVEN
-345 QQLTQ
+345 EQLTQ
-350 MDQPIQYQVGTHIP
+350 MDQVIQYQVGTHIP

-401 GTLTIDKQKS
+401 GTLNIDKQRS

-430 INLNI
+430 INLSI
-435 KAKIKAG
+435 KAKIKNN

-453 PNKAELHFDDKK
+453 PNKAELHFDDKT

-471 TVTPPEPPKDGTVAI
+471 TIMPPEAPKDGTVSL
-486 HKIDAENPNKG
+486 HKIDSENPNKG
-497 LTGAEFEVRNSADKV
+497 LKGAEFEVRNSANEV
-512 VAVLKTDENGFSVP
+512 VVKLKTDEKGFSVP
-526 QTLAPGTYKVYEKVA
+526 QTLAPGTYKVYETVA

-576 LKKIDSENGGKALAN
+576 VKKIDSENGEKPLAN

-606 ITDKDGKAISKPLA
+606 VTDKDGKAISKPLA

-651 FPIKVENAMVDKGN
+651 FPIQVENAMVDKGN
-665 VEITKVDKENGA
+665 IEITKVDKENGA

-686 QNEKDKV
+686 QDEKDDV

-717 VETKSLPGYKKL
+717 VETKSLPGYKNLAEPVRFEITKGMTKALVIKVENEQLDKGSVEITKIDKDSQKVLEGVVFEVQDEQGKVVTEVKTDKDGKAKISDLSVGKYKLVETKSLPGYKKL
-729 TESVSFE
+729 TEPVSFE
-736 IKKGMTTVLSLKVE
+736 ITKGMTTVLSLKVE

-763 VDKESQKVLEGVVFE
+763 VDKDNKKALKGVVFE
-778 VQDEKGKVVTKVTTN
+778 VQDEAGTVVKEVKTD
-793 KDGKATISDL
+793 KDGKAKISDL

-815 LPGYKKLTE
+815 LPGYKKLTD
-824 PVSFEIKKGMTE
+824 PVLFEIK
-836 VLSIKVENEQLDKGS
+836 
-851 VEITK
+851 
-856 VDKESQ
+856 
-862 KALKGVVFEVQD
+862 
-874 EAGTVVKEL
+874 
-883 TTDKNGKANVSDLS
+883 
-897 VGKYKLVEKA
+897 
-907 GLPGYKKLTEPLS
+907 
-920 FEITK
+920 K

-960 VTFGVQ
+960 VTFIVQ
-966 DEKGNEV
+966 GEKGNEV
-973 KKVTTDKDG
+973 TKVTTDKDG

-1010 PVSFEITKGMTKSLT
+1010 PVSFEIKKGMTEVLSLK
-1025 FTVEN
+1025 VEN

-1051 EGVVFEVRD
+1051 ENVVFEVRD
-1060 SKGKVVKKVTTDKD
+1060 SKGKVVAKVTTDKE
-1074 GKANVSDLSIG
+1074 GKANVSDLPIG

-1100 LEKPISFEIEKGRV
+1100 LEKPVSFEIEKGRV
-1114 TALQLTVENE
+1114 TALKLTVENE

-1146 AVFEIQDEAGQVI
+1146 AVFEIQDAAGQVV
-1159 AKITTDKKGHAQV
+1159 AKITTDKKGQAQV

-1180 KLVEVNAPKGYK
+1180 KLVEVKAPKGYK
-1192 QLVDPITF
+1192 QLVDPIAF

-1220 KGNVEITKVDKEGQK
+1220 KGNVEVTKVDKDSQK
-1235 ALAGVVF
+1235 VLEGVVF
-1242 EVQDEA
+1242 EVQDDK

-1259 DGKAKVSDLSVG
+1259 DGKANVSDLSIG
-1271 KYKLVEKAGL
+1271 KYKLVETKSL

-1311 LDKGSVEITKVDKE
+1311 LDKGSVAITKVDKE

-1352 DGKATISDLSVGKY
+1352 EGKANVSDLSVGKY
-1366 KLVEVES
+1366 KLVEVEG

-1396 SLKVENEKLDKGSV
+1396 SLKVENEQLDKGSVEITKVDKDSQKALEGVTFEVQDEKGKVVTKVTTDKEGKVKISDLSVGSYKLVEVENLPGYKKLTEPVSFEIKKGMTEVLSLKVENEQLDKGSV

-1438 TEVTTDK
+1438 TEVKTDK
-1445 EGKAKIS
+1445 
-1452 DLSVGK
+1452 
-1458 YKLVEKAGLPGYK
+1458 
-1471 KLTEPVSF
+1471 
-1479 EITKGMTTVLS
+1479 
-1490 IKVENEQLD
+1490 N
-1499 KGSVEITKVDK
+1499 
-1510 DSQKVLAG
+1510 
-1518 VVFEVQDEQGKVVTE
+1518 
-1533 VTTDKD
+1533 
-1539 GKAKVS
+1539 
-1545 DLSVGKYKLVEKAG
+1545 
-1559 LPGYKKLTEPVSFE
+1559 
-1573 ITKGMTKVLSLKVEN
+1573 
-1588 ELLDKGSVEI
+1588 
-1598 TKVDK
+1598 
-1603 ESGAVLAGVTF
+1603 
-1614 EVQDEKDKVVT
+1614 
-1625 KVTTDKDGKATISDL
+1625 
-1640 SVGKYKLVEVES
+1640 
-1652 LPGYKNLAKSVSFEI
+1652 
-1667 KKGMTEVL
+1667 
-1675 SLKVENELVDKG
+1675 
-1687 SVEITKVD
+1687 
-1695 KESGA
+1695 
-1700 VLEGVTFEVQDEKGK
+1700 
-1715 VVTKVTTDKEGKA
+1715 GKA

-1746 PGYKKLTEPVSFEIK
+1746 PGYKQLT
-1761 KGMTE
+1761 
-1766 VLSIKV
+1766 
-1772 ENEQLDKGS
+1772 
-1781 VEITKVDKD
+1781 
-1790 SEKALEGV
+1790 
-1798 VFEVQDEQ
+1798 
-1806 GKVVTEVKTDKEG
+1806 
-1819 KAKISDLSVG
+1819 
-1829 KYKLVEKESLPGYK
+1829 
-1843 KLPEPVSFE
+1843 EPVSFE

-1892 FEVQDET
+1892 FEVQDDK
-1899 GKVVTKVTTDKKGKA
+1899 GKVVTKVTTDKAGKA
-1914 NVSDLSVGK
+1914 TVSDLSVGK

-1952 SLAFTV
+1952 SLTFTV
-1958 ENEMMDTGNVEITKI
+1958 ENEMVDTGNVEITKI

-1979 PLQGVVF
+1979 PLENVVF
-1986 EVRDSKGKVVTKVTT
+1986 EVRDSKGKVVAKVTT
-2001 DKDGKA
+2001 DKEGKA

-2034 ISFEIE
+2034 VSFEIE

-2057 TGNVEITKVD
+2057 VGNVEITKVD

-2075 DAVFEIQDGA
+2075 DAVFEIQDEA
-2085 GQVVAKITTDKK
+2085 GKVVAKITTDKK
-2097 GHAQVTNLSV
+2097 GQVQVTNLSV

-2154 EITKVDKDSQKVL
+2154 EVTKVDKDSQKVL

-2185 KTDREGKVTISDLS
+2185 TTDKEGKAKVSDLS
-2199 VGKYKLVEKESL
+2199 VGKYKLVE
-2211 PGYKKLTEPVL
+2211 
-2222 FEIKKGMTEV
+2222 
-2232 LSLKVENELLDKGS
+2232 
-2246 VEITKV
+2246 TK
-2252 DKESG
+2252 
-2257 AILAGVTFEV
+2257 
-2267 QDEKGKVVTKVT
+2267 
-2279 TDQDGKA
+2279 
-2286 KISDLS
+2286 
-2292 VGKYKLVE
+2292 
-2300 KESLPGYK
+2300 SLPGYK

-2327 LKVENELLDK
+2327 LKVENEK
-2337 GSVEITKVDKESGT
+2337 
-2351 VLEGVTFEVQD
+2351 
-2362 EKGKVVTEVTTD
+2362 
-2374 KEGKATISDLSVGK
+2374 
-2388 YKLVEK
+2388 
-2394 ENLPGYKKLT
+2394 
-2404 EPVSFEITKGMTTVL
+2404 
-2419 SMKVENEQLD
+2419 
-2429 KGSVEITKVDKDSQ
+2429 
-2443 KALAGVVFEVQDE
+2443 
-2456 QGKVV
+2456 
-2461 TEVTT
+2461 
-2466 DKEGKATISDLS
+2466 
-2478 VGKYKLVEK
+2478 
-2487 ENLPGYKKLTEPVSF
+2487 
-2502 EITKGMTKVLSLK
+2502 
-2515 VENEQL
+2515 L

-2531 AAESKNILA
+2531 AAESKEVLS

-2547 DEKGKIVARVT
+2547 DDKGKVVVKVT
-2558 TDKDGKAKVSDL
+2558 TDKDGKAKIADL

-2596 ITKGMISSVQLEV
+2596 ITNGMINAVQLEV
-2609 LNKLSHLAP
+2609 LNKLNHLAP
-2618 PNPEKP
+2618 PGP
-2624 ETTDPEKP
+2624 ET
-2632 EKPDPEKPEKP
+2632 P

-2650 TDPEKPETTDPEKP
+2650 PDPEKP
-2664 GTTNPE
+2664 GTP
-2670 KPGTTDPEKPGTT
+2670 DPEKPGI
-2683 DPEKPGTTN
+2683 PN
-2692 PEKPGTTNPEKPE
+2692 PENPE

-2733 VLGRKKQG
+2733 VLGRKQRR

>member
-8 RYVSM
+8 RHISM
-13 ISLVFLVLF
+13 VSLVFLVLF

-32 QAAVMKSPVDEINI
+32 QAAVIKNPVDEINI

-66 VKWSAKE
+66 VKWSAKG

-86 KEFRKDLMNLS
+86 KEFRKDLMNMS

-105 KIVGTCDMKNGLLT
+105 KTVGTCEMKKGLLT
-119 CTMGDYVDGKNNI
+119 CTMGDYVEGKNNV
-132 KGSLFVEFYFALEAY
+132 KGSLFVEFYFGLEAY
-147 DGVEKIPLEFNVDGQ
+147 DGVQKIPLEFNVDGQ

-192 NQEDPSIAEWLVYV
+192 NQEDPSIADWLVYV

-246 TNVKP
+246 TNIKP

-303 IETEEKVGQVFVSG
+303 IKTEEKVGEVFVSG

-345 QQLTQ
+345 QQLAQ

-401 GTLTIDKQKS
+401 GTLKIDKQKS
-411 EVTFTFG
+411 EVIFTFG

-435 KAKIKAG
+435 KAKIKAD

-465 LTSKEV
+465 LTSNEV

-486 HKIDAENPNKG
+486 HKIDAEDPTKE
-497 LTGAEFEVRNSADKV
+497 LTGAEFEVRDSEDKV
-512 VAVLKTDENGFSVP
+512 VAVLKTGEKGFSAP
-526 QTLAPGTYKVYEKVA
+526 QTLAPGTYKVYEKLA

-576 LKKIDSENGGKALAN
+576 LKKIDSENGEKPLAN

-606 ITDKDGKAISKPLA
+606 VTDKDGKAISKTLA

-639 TEFEVNVTGDGI
+639 KEFEVNVTGDGI

-686 QNEKDKV
+686 QNEKSEV
-693 VRKVVTDKDGKAN
+693 VRKVTTDKDGKAN

-729 TESVSFE
+729 IEPVSFEIKKGMTKVLSLKVENEQLDKGSVEITKVDKDSQKVLEGVVFEVQDEKDKVVKEVKTDKDGKANVADLSVGKYKLVEKESLPGYKKLTEPVSFE

-763 VDKESQKVLEGVVFE
+763 VDKDSQKALKGVVFE
-778 VQDEKGKVVTKVTTN
+778 VQDEADKVVREVKTD
-793 KDGKATISDL
+793 KDGKAKISDL

-836 VLSIKVENEQLDKGS
+836 VLSLKV
-851 VEITK
+851 
-856 VDKESQ
+856 
-862 KALKGVVFEVQD
+862 
-874 EAGTVVKEL
+874 
-883 TTDKNGKANVSDLS
+883 
-897 VGKYKLVEKA
+897 
-907 GLPGYKKLTEPLS
+907 
-920 FEITK
+920 
-925 GMTEVLSLKIENE
+925 ENE

-960 VTFGVQ
+960 VTFVVQ

-982 KANVSDLPVG
+982 KANVLDLPVG

-1010 PVSFEITKGMTKSLT
+1010 SVPFEITKGMTKSLT

-1030 EMVDTGN
+1030 EMVDTGD

-1060 SKGKVVKKVTTDKD
+1060 SKGKVVTKVTTNKN
-1074 GKANVSDLSIG
+1074 GKANVPDLSIG

-1114 TALQLTVENE
+1114 IALQLTVENE
-1124 LVDTGNVEITKVD
+1124 LVDTGNVEIKKVD

-1146 AVFEIQDEAGQVI
+1146 AVFEIQDEAGQVV
-1159 AKITTDKKGHAQV
+1159 AKMATDKKGHAQV

-1200 QIEKGMTKSLAL
+1200 KIEKGMTKSLAL

-1220 KGNVEITKVDKEGQK
+1220 KGNVEITKVDKDSQK

-1248 GKVVTEVTTDK
+1248 GKVVTEVKTDK
-1259 DGKAKVSDLSVG
+1259 EGKANVTDLSVGKYKLVEKESLPGYKKLTEPVSFEIKKGMTKVLSMKVENELLDKGLVEITKVDKESGAALAGVTFEVQDEKGKVVTKVTTGEEGKVTIPGLSVGKYKLVEVESLPGYKKLTEPVSFEIKKGMTEVLSIKVENELLDKGSVEIKKVDKDSQKALEGVVFEVQDEQGKVVTEVKTDKEGKAKISDLSVG

-1291 SFEIK
+1291 SFEITKGMTTVLSMKVENEQLDKGSVEITKVDKDSQKVLAGVVFEVQDEQGKVVTEVTTDKDGKAKIADLSAGKYKLVEKESLPGYKRLTEPVSFEIK

-1301 VLSLKVENEL
+1301 VLSLKVENEK

-1410 EITKVDKDSQK
+1410 EITKVDK
-1421 VLEGVV
+1421 
-1427 FEVQDEQGKVV
+1427 
-1438 TEVTTDK
+1438 
-1445 EGKAKIS
+1445 
-1452 DLSVGK
+1452 
-1458 YKLVEKAGLPGYK
+1458 
-1471 KLTEPVSF
+1471 
-1479 EITKGMTTVLS
+1479 
-1490 IKVENEQLD
+1490 
-1499 KGSVEITKVDK
+1499 
-1510 DSQKVLAG
+1510 
-1518 VVFEVQDEQGKVVTE
+1518 
-1533 VTTDKD
+1533 
-1539 GKAKVS
+1539 
-1545 DLSVGKYKLVEKAG
+1545 
-1559 LPGYKKLTEPVSFE
+1559 
-1573 ITKGMTKVLSLKVEN
+1573 
-1588 ELLDKGSVEI
+1588 
-1598 TKVDK
+1598 
-1603 ESGAVLAGVTF
+1603 
-1614 EVQDEKDKVVT
+1614 
-1625 KVTTDKDGKATISDL
+1625 
-1640 SVGKYKLVEVES
+1640 
-1652 LPGYKNLAKSVSFEI
+1652 
-1667 KKGMTEVL
+1667 
-1675 SLKVENELVDKG
+1675 
-1687 SVEITKVD
+1687 
-1695 KESGA
+1695 
-1700 VLEGVTFEVQDEKGK
+1700 
-1715 VVTKVTTDKEGKA
+1715 
-1728 KISDLSV
+1728 
-1735 GKYKLVEKESL
+1735 
-1746 PGYKKLTEPVSFEIK
+1746 
-1761 KGMTE
+1761 
-1766 VLSIKV
+1766 
-1772 ENEQLDKGS
+1772 
-1781 VEITKVDKD
+1781 
-1790 SEKALEGV
+1790 
-1798 VFEVQDEQ
+1798 
-1806 GKVVTEVKTDKEG
+1806 
-1819 KAKISDLSVG
+1819 
-1829 KYKLVEKESLPGYK
+1829 
-1843 KLPEPVSFE
+1843 
-1852 IKKGMTEVLSL
+1852 
-1863 KIENEMVDTGNVEIT
+1863 
-1878 KIDKDNKA
+1878 
-1886 PLAGVV
+1886 
-1892 FEVQDET
+1892 
-1899 GKVVTKVTTDKKGKA
+1899 
-1914 NVSDLSVGK
+1914 
-1923 YKLVEVESLP
+1923 
-1933 GYKKLEKPVP
+1933 
-1943 FEIKKGMTK
+1943 
-1952 SLAFTV
+1952 
-1958 ENEMMDTGNVEITKI
+1958 
-1973 DKDSKA
+1973 
-1979 PLQGVVF
+1979 
-1986 EVRDSKGKVVTKVTT
+1986 
-2001 DKDGKA
+2001 
-2007 NVSDLSIGKYEL
+2007 
-2019 VEVETPAGYKPLEKP
+2019 
-2034 ISFEIE
+2034 
-2040 KGRVTALQ
+2040 
-2048 LTVENELVD
+2048 
-2057 TGNVEITKVD
+2057 
-2067 KETKDALA
+2067 ETKDALA
-2075 DAVFEIQDGA
+2075 DAVFEIQDEA

-2139 LALTVE
+2139 LTLTVE

-2154 EITKVDKDSQKVL
+2154 EITKVDK
-2167 EGVVFEVQDE
+2167 E
-2177 QGKVVTEV
+2177 
-2185 KTDREGKVTISDLS
+2185 
-2199 VGKYKLVEKESL
+2199 
-2211 PGYKKLTEPVL
+2211 
-2222 FEIKKGMTEV
+2222 
-2232 LSLKVENELLDKGS
+2232 
-2246 VEITKV
+2246 
-2252 DKESG
+2252 
-2257 AILAGVTFEV
+2257 
-2267 QDEKGKVVTKVT
+2267 
-2279 TDQDGKA
+2279 
-2286 KISDLS
+2286 
-2292 VGKYKLVE
+2292 
-2300 KESLPGYK
+2300 
-2308 KLTEPVSFEI
+2308 
-2318 KKGMTKVLS
+2318 
-2327 LKVENELLDK
+2327 
-2337 GSVEITKVDKESGT
+2337 
-2351 VLEGVTFEVQD
+2351 
-2362 EKGKVVTEVTTD
+2362 
-2374 KEGKATISDLSVGK
+2374 
-2388 YKLVEK
+2388 
-2394 ENLPGYKKLT
+2394 
-2404 EPVSFEITKGMTTVL
+2404 
-2419 SMKVENEQLD
+2419 
-2429 KGSVEITKVDKDSQ
+2429 SQ

-2487 ENLPGYKKLTEPVSF
+2487 ESLPGYKELTEPVSFEITKGMTKVLSLKVENELLDKGSVEITKVDKESQKALEGVVFEVQDEAGTVVKELTTDKSGKAKFSDLSVGKYKLVEKAGLPGYKKLTEPVSF

-2531 AAESKNILA
+2531 AAESKNILS

-2547 DEKGKIVARVT
+2547 DEKGKVVARVT
-2558 TDKDGKAKVSDL
+2558 TDKEGKAKVSDL

-2596 ITKGMISSVQLEV
+2596 ITKGMINSVQLEV
-2609 LNKLSHLAP
+2609 LNELSHLAP
-2618 PNPEKP
+2618 PG
-2624 ETTDPEKP
+2624 P

-2664 GTTNPE
+2664 GTTDPG
-2670 KPGTTDPEKPGTT
+2670 KPGTTDPGKPGTT
-2683 DPEKPGTTN
+2683 D

-2733 VLGRKKQG
+2733 VLGRKQQR

>member
-1 MQTKSTK
+1 MQKKSTK
-8 RYVSM
+8 RHISM
-13 ISLVFLVLF
+13 VSLVFLVLF

-32 QAAVMKSPVDEINI
+32 QAAVIKNPVDEINI

-73 QIKSGDQFTIDMP
+73 QIKAGDQFTIDMP
-86 KEFRKDLMNLS
+86 KEFRKDLMNMS

-105 KIVGTCDMKNGLLT
+105 KTVGTCEMKKGLLT
-119 CTMGDYVDGKNNI
+119 CTMGDYVEGKNNV
-132 KGSLFVEFYFALEAY
+132 KGSLFVEFYFGLEAY
-147 DGVEKIPLEFNVDGQ
+147 DGVKEIPLEFNVDGQ

-167 VSVSNTT
+167 VNVSNTT

-192 NQEDPSIAEWLVYV
+192 NQEDPSIADWLVYV

-246 TNVKP
+246 TNIKP

-303 IETEEKVGQVFVSG
+303 IKTEEKVGQVFVSG

-364 NDPPKYT
+364 KDPPKYT

-393 NGQDITSK
+393 NGQDITFK

-435 KAKIKAG
+435 KAKIKAD

-453 PNKAELHFDDKK
+453 PNKAELHYDDNK
-465 LTSKEV
+465 LTSNEV

-526 QTLAPGTYKVYEKVA
+526 QTLAPGTYKVYETVA
-541 PEGYQKLT
+541 PEGYQKLK
-549 SPVEVTLQ
+549 SPLEVTLQ

-576 LKKIDSENGGKALAN
+576 LKKIDSENGEKPLAN

-606 ITDKDGKAISKPLA
+606 VTDKDGKAISKPLA

-639 TEFEVNVTGDGI
+639 KEFEVNVTGDGI

-686 QNEKDKV
+686 QNEKSEV
-693 VRKVVTDKDGKAN
+693 VRKVTTDKDGKAN

-729 TESVSFE
+729 TEPVSFE
-736 IKKGMTTVLSLKVE
+736 ITKGMTIVLSLKVE

-763 VDKESQKVLEGVVFE
+763 VDKDSQKALAGVVFE
-778 VQDEKGKVVTKVTTN
+778 VQDEKGKVVKKVTTD
-793 KDGKATISDL
+793 KDGKAHVSDL
-803 SVGKYKLVEKES
+803 SVGKYKLVETES

-836 VLSIKVENEQLDKGS
+836 VLSLKVENEQLDKGA

-856 VDKESQ
+856 VDKDSQ
-862 KALKGVVFEVQD
+862 KALEGVVFEVQD
-874 EAGTVVKEL
+874 EAGTVVKEVK
-883 TTDKNGKANVSDLS
+883 TDKDGKAKISDLL
-897 VGKYKLVEKA
+897 VGKYKLVEKES
-907 GLPGYKKLTEPLS
+907 LPGYKKLTEPLS
-920 FEITK
+920 FEIKK

-960 VTFGVQ
+960 VTFVVQ

-1010 PVSFEITKGMTKSLT
+1010 PVSFEIKKGMTKSLT

-1051 EGVVFEVRD
+1051 QGVVFEVRD
-1060 SKGKVVKKVTTDKD
+1060 SKGKVVTKVTTDKD

-1085 KYELVEVETPAGYKP
+1085 KYELVEVETPSGYKP

-1124 LVDTGNVEITKVD
+1124 LVDTGNVEIAKVD

-1146 AVFEIQDEAGQVI
+1146 AVFEIQDEAGQVV

-1180 KLVEVNAPKGYK
+1180 KLVEVKAPKGYK

-1220 KGNVEITKVDKEGQK
+1220 KGSVEITKVDKEGQK

-1296 KGMTK
+1296 KGMTE

-1378 KLAKPVSFE
+1378 KL
-1387 IKKGMTEVL
+1387 
-1396 SLKVENEKLDKGSV
+1396 
-1410 EITKVDKDSQK
+1410 
-1421 VLEGVV
+1421 
-1427 FEVQDEQGKVV
+1427 
-1438 TEVTTDK
+1438 
-1445 EGKAKIS
+1445 
-1452 DLSVGK
+1452 
-1458 YKLVEKAGLPGYK
+1458 
-1471 KLTEPVSF
+1471 
-1479 EITKGMTTVLS
+1479 
-1490 IKVENEQLD
+1490 
-1499 KGSVEITKVDK
+1499 
-1510 DSQKVLAG
+1510 
-1518 VVFEVQDEQGKVVTE
+1518 
-1533 VTTDKD
+1533 
-1539 GKAKVS
+1539 
-1545 DLSVGKYKLVEKAG
+1545 
-1559 LPGYKKLTEPVSFE
+1559 
-1573 ITKGMTKVLSLKVEN
+1573 
-1588 ELLDKGSVEI
+1588 
-1598 TKVDK
+1598 
-1603 ESGAVLAGVTF
+1603 
-1614 EVQDEKDKVVT
+1614 
-1625 KVTTDKDGKATISDL
+1625 
-1640 SVGKYKLVEVES
+1640 
-1652 LPGYKNLAKSVSFEI
+1652 
-1667 KKGMTEVL
+1667 
-1675 SLKVENELVDKG
+1675 
-1687 SVEITKVD
+1687 
-1695 KESGA
+1695 
-1700 VLEGVTFEVQDEKGK
+1700 
-1715 VVTKVTTDKEGKA
+1715 
-1728 KISDLSV
+1728 
-1735 GKYKLVEKESL
+1735 
-1746 PGYKKLTEPVSFEIK
+1746 
-1761 KGMTE
+1761 
-1766 VLSIKV
+1766 
-1772 ENEQLDKGS
+1772 
-1781 VEITKVDKD
+1781 
-1790 SEKALEGV
+1790 
-1798 VFEVQDEQ
+1798 
-1806 GKVVTEVKTDKEG
+1806 
-1819 KAKISDLSVG
+1819 
-1829 KYKLVEKESLPGYK
+1829 
-1843 KLPEPVSFE
+1843 
-1852 IKKGMTEVLSL
+1852 
-1863 KIENEMVDTGNVEIT
+1863 
-1878 KIDKDNKA
+1878 
-1886 PLAGVV
+1886 
-1892 FEVQDET
+1892 
-1899 GKVVTKVTTDKKGKA
+1899 
-1914 NVSDLSVGK
+1914 
-1923 YKLVEVESLP
+1923 
-1933 GYKKLEKPVP
+1933 EKPVP

-1958 ENEMMDTGNVEITKI
+1958 ENEMVDTGNVEITKI

-1979 PLQGVVF
+1979 PLEGVAF
-1986 EVRDSKGKVVTKVTT
+1986 EVRDSKGKVVAKVKT
-2001 DKDGKA
+2001 DKEGKA

-2034 ISFEIE
+2034 ILFEIE

-2057 TGNVEITKVD
+2057 TGNVEITKID

-2075 DAVFEIQDGA
+2075 DAVFEIQDEA

-2097 GHAQVTNLSV
+2097 GQAKVTNLSV

-2125 DPITFQIEKGMTKS
+2125 NPITFQVEKGMTKS

-2145 NEMLDKGNV
+2145 NEMLDKGSV
-2154 EITKVDKDSQKVL
+2154 EITKVDKDSQKAL

-2177 QGKVVTEV
+2177 KGKVVAKVT
-2185 KTDREGKVTISDLS
+2185 TDKEGKVNVSDLS
-2199 VGKYKLVEKESL
+2199 VGSYKLVE
-2211 PGYKKLTEPVL
+2211 V
-2222 FEIKKGMTEV
+2222 
-2232 LSLKVENELLDKGS
+2232 
-2246 VEITKV
+2246 
-2252 DKESG
+2252 
-2257 AILAGVTFEV
+2257 
-2267 QDEKGKVVTKVT
+2267 
-2279 TDQDGKA
+2279 
-2286 KISDLS
+2286 
-2292 VGKYKLVE
+2292 
-2300 KESLPGYK
+2300 ESLPGYK

-2327 LKVENELLDK
+2327 LKVENEQLDK
-2337 GSVEITKVDKESGT
+2337 GSVEITKVDKE
-2351 VLEGVTFEVQD
+2351 
-2362 EKGKVVTEVTTD
+2362 
-2374 KEGKATISDLSVGK
+2374 
-2388 YKLVEK
+2388 
-2394 ENLPGYKKLT
+2394 
-2404 EPVSFEITKGMTTVL
+2404 
-2419 SMKVENEQLD
+2419 
-2429 KGSVEITKVDKDSQ
+2429 SQ

-2466 DKEGKATISDLS
+2466 DKEGKAKITDLS
-2478 VGKYKLVEK
+2478 VGKYKLVETK
-2487 ENLPGYKKLTEPVSF
+2487 SLPGYKKLTEPVSF
-2502 EITKGMTKVLSLK
+2502 EIKKGMTEVLSLK

-2531 AAESKNILA
+2531 AAESKKVLS

-2547 DEKGKIVARVT
+2547 DEKGKVVAKVT

-2596 ITKGMISSVQLEV
+2596 ITKGMIISVQLEV

-2618 PNPEKP
+2618 
-2624 ETTDPEKP
+2624 
-2632 EKPDPEKPEKP
+2632 P

-2670 KPGTTDPEKPGTT
+2670 KPETTDPEKPGTT
-2683 DPEKPGTTN
+2683 NPEKPETTNPEKPGTTN
-2692 PEKPGTTNPEKPE
+2692 PEKPGTTNPEKPG

-2733 VLGRKKQG
+2733 ALGRKKQR

>member
-1 MQTKSTK
+1 MQMKSTK
-8 RYVSM
+8 RHISM
-13 ISLVFLVLF
+13 VSLVFLVLF

-73 QIKSGDQFTIDMP
+73 KIKSGDQFTIDMP
-86 KEFRKDLMNLS
+86 KEFRKDLMNMS

-105 KIVGTCDMKNGLLT
+105 KTVGTCEMKKGLLT
-119 CTMGDYVDGKNNI
+119 CTMGDYVEGKNNI
-132 KGSLFVEFYFALEAY
+132 KGSLFVEFYFGLEAY
-147 DGVEKIPLEFNVDGQ
+147 DGVKEIPLEFNVDGQ

-167 VSVSNTT
+167 VNVSNTT

-192 NQEDPSIAEWLVYV
+192 NQEDPSIADWLVYV

-246 TNVKP
+246 TNIKP
-251 ADLSK
+251 ADLSN

-303 IETEEKVGQVFVSG
+303 IKTEEKVGQVFVSG

-345 QQLTQ
+345 EQLTQ
-350 MDQPIQYQVGTHIP
+350 MDQVIQYQVGTHIP

-401 GTLTIDKQKS
+401 GTLNIDKQRS

-430 INLNI
+430 INLSI
-435 KAKIKAG
+435 KAKIKNN

-453 PNKAELHFDDKK
+453 PNKAELHFDDKT

-471 TVTPPEPPKDGTVAI
+471 TITPPEAPKDGTVSL
-486 HKIDAENPNKG
+486 HKIDSENPNKG
-497 LTGAEFEVRNSADKV
+497 LKGAEFEVRNSANEV
-512 VAVLKTDENGFSVP
+512 VVKLKTDEKGFSVP
-526 QTLAPGTYKVYEKVA
+526 QTLAPGTYKVYETVA

-576 LKKIDSENGGKALAN
+576 VKKIDSENGEKPLAN

-606 ITDKDGKAISKPLA
+606 VTDKDGKAISKPLA

-651 FPIKVENAMVDKGN
+651 FPIQVENAMVDKGN
-665 VEITKVDKENGA
+665 IEITKVDKENGA

-686 QNEKDKV
+686 QDEKDDV

-717 VETKSLPGYKKL
+717 VETKSLPGYKNLAEPVLFEITKGMTKALVIKVENEQLDKGSVEITKIDKDSQKVLEGVVFEVQDEQGKVVTEVKTDKDGKAKISDLSVGKYKLVETKSLPGYKKL
-729 TESVSFE
+729 TEPVSFE
-736 IKKGMTTVLSLKVE
+736 ITKGMTTVLSLKVE

-763 VDKESQKVLEGVVFE
+763 VDKDNKKALKGVVFE
-778 VQDEKGKVVTKVTTN
+778 VQDEAGTVVKEVKTD
-793 KDGKATISDL
+793 KDGKAKISDL

-815 LPGYKKLTE
+815 LPGYKKLTD
-824 PVSFEIKKGMTE
+824 PV
-836 VLSIKVENEQLDKGS
+836 L
-851 VEITK
+851 
-856 VDKESQ
+856 
-862 KALKGVVFEVQD
+862 
-874 EAGTVVKEL
+874 
-883 TTDKNGKANVSDLS
+883 
-897 VGKYKLVEKA
+897 
-907 GLPGYKKLTEPLS
+907 

-960 VTFGVQ
+960 VTFIVQ

-973 KKVTTDKDG
+973 TKVTTDKDG

-1010 PVSFEITKGMTKSLT
+1010 PVSFEIKKGMTEVLSLK
-1025 FTVEN
+1025 VEN

-1051 EGVVFEVRD
+1051 ENVVFEVRD
-1060 SKGKVVKKVTTDKD
+1060 SKGKVVAKVTTDKE
-1074 GKANVSDLSIG
+1074 GKANVSDLPIG

-1100 LEKPISFEIEKGRV
+1100 LEKPVSFEIEKGRV
-1114 TALQLTVENE
+1114 TALKLTVENE

-1146 AVFEIQDEAGQVI
+1146 AVFEIQDAAGQVV
-1159 AKITTDKKGHAQV
+1159 AKITTDKKGQAQV

-1180 KLVEVNAPKGYK
+1180 KLVEVKAPKGYK
-1192 QLVDPITF
+1192 QLVDPIAF

-1220 KGNVEITKVDKEGQK
+1220 KGNVEVTKVDKDSQK
-1235 ALAGVVF
+1235 VLEGVVF
-1242 EVQDEA
+1242 EVQDDK

-1259 DGKAKVSDLSVG
+1259 DGKANVSDLSVG
-1271 KYKLVEKAGL
+1271 KYKLVETKSL
-1281 PGYKKLTEPV
+1281 PGYKKLIEPV

-1311 LDKGSVEITKVDKE
+1311 LDKGSVAITKVDKE

-1352 DGKATISDLSVGKY
+1352 EGKATISDLSVGKY

-1396 SLKVENEKLDKGSV
+1396 SLKVENEQLDKGSVEITKVDKDSQKALEGVTFEVQDEKGKVVTKVKTDKEGKAKISDLSVGNYKLVEVESLPGYKNLTEPVSFEIKKGMTKVLSLKVENEQLDKGSV

-1438 TEVTTDK
+1438 TEVKTDK
-1445 EGKAKIS
+1445 
-1452 DLSVGK
+1452 
-1458 YKLVEKAGLPGYK
+1458 
-1471 KLTEPVSF
+1471 
-1479 EITKGMTTVLS
+1479 
-1490 IKVENEQLD
+1490 N
-1499 KGSVEITKVDK
+1499 
-1510 DSQKVLAG
+1510 
-1518 VVFEVQDEQGKVVTE
+1518 
-1533 VTTDKD
+1533 
-1539 GKAKVS
+1539 
-1545 DLSVGKYKLVEKAG
+1545 
-1559 LPGYKKLTEPVSFE
+1559 
-1573 ITKGMTKVLSLKVEN
+1573 
-1588 ELLDKGSVEI
+1588 
-1598 TKVDK
+1598 
-1603 ESGAVLAGVTF
+1603 
-1614 EVQDEKDKVVT
+1614 
-1625 KVTTDKDGKATISDL
+1625 
-1640 SVGKYKLVEVES
+1640 
-1652 LPGYKNLAKSVSFEI
+1652 
-1667 KKGMTEVL
+1667 
-1675 SLKVENELVDKG
+1675 
-1687 SVEITKVD
+1687 
-1695 KESGA
+1695 
-1700 VLEGVTFEVQDEKGK
+1700 
-1715 VVTKVTTDKEGKA
+1715 GKA

-1746 PGYKKLTEPVSFEIK
+1746 PGYKQLTES
-1761 KGMTE
+1761 
-1766 VLSIKV
+1766 
-1772 ENEQLDKGS
+1772 
-1781 VEITKVDKD
+1781 
-1790 SEKALEGV
+1790 
-1798 VFEVQDEQ
+1798 
-1806 GKVVTEVKTDKEG
+1806 
-1819 KAKISDLSVG
+1819 
-1829 KYKLVEKESLPGYK
+1829 
-1843 KLPEPVSFE
+1843 VSFE

-1892 FEVQDET
+1892 FEVQDDK
-1899 GKVVTKVTTDKKGKA
+1899 GKVVTKVTTDKAGKA
-1914 NVSDLSVGK
+1914 TVSDLSVGK

-1952 SLAFTV
+1952 SLTFTV
-1958 ENEMMDTGNVEITKI
+1958 ENEMVDTGNVEITKI

-1979 PLQGVVF
+1979 PLENVVF
-1986 EVRDSKGKVVTKVTT
+1986 EVRDSKGKVVAKVTT
-2001 DKDGKA
+2001 DKEGKA

-2034 ISFEIE
+2034 VSFEIE

-2057 TGNVEITKVD
+2057 VGNVEITKVD

-2075 DAVFEIQDGA
+2075 DAVFEIQDEA

-2097 GHAQVTNLSV
+2097 GQAQVTNLSV

-2154 EITKVDKDSQKVL
+2154 EVTKVDKDSQKVL

-2185 KTDREGKVTISDLS
+2185 TTDKEGKAKVSDLS
-2199 VGKYKLVEKESL
+2199 VGKYKLVE
-2211 PGYKKLTEPVL
+2211 
-2222 FEIKKGMTEV
+2222 
-2232 LSLKVENELLDKGS
+2232 
-2246 VEITKV
+2246 TK
-2252 DKESG
+2252 
-2257 AILAGVTFEV
+2257 
-2267 QDEKGKVVTKVT
+2267 
-2279 TDQDGKA
+2279 
-2286 KISDLS
+2286 
-2292 VGKYKLVE
+2292 
-2300 KESLPGYK
+2300 SLPGYK

-2327 LKVENELLDK
+2327 LKVENEK
-2337 GSVEITKVDKESGT
+2337 
-2351 VLEGVTFEVQD
+2351 
-2362 EKGKVVTEVTTD
+2362 
-2374 KEGKATISDLSVGK
+2374 
-2388 YKLVEK
+2388 
-2394 ENLPGYKKLT
+2394 
-2404 EPVSFEITKGMTTVL
+2404 
-2419 SMKVENEQLD
+2419 
-2429 KGSVEITKVDKDSQ
+2429 
-2443 KALAGVVFEVQDE
+2443 
-2456 QGKVV
+2456 
-2461 TEVTT
+2461 
-2466 DKEGKATISDLS
+2466 
-2478 VGKYKLVEK
+2478 
-2487 ENLPGYKKLTEPVSF
+2487 
-2502 EITKGMTKVLSLK
+2502 
-2515 VENEQL
+2515 L

-2531 AAESKNILA
+2531 AAESKEVLS

-2547 DEKGKIVARVT
+2547 DDKGKVVVKVT
-2558 TDKDGKAKVSDL
+2558 TDKDGKAKIADL

-2596 ITKGMISSVQLEV
+2596 ITNGMINAVQLEV
-2609 LNKLSHLAP
+2609 LNKLNHLAP
-2618 PNPEKP
+2618 PGP
-2624 ETTDPEKP
+2624 ET
-2632 EKPDPEKPEKP
+2632 P

-2650 TDPEKPETTDPEKP
+2650 PDPEKP
-2664 GTTNPE
+2664 GTPDPEKPGTPNPE
-2670 KPGTTDPEKPGTT
+2670 KPGTPNPEKPGTPNPEKPGTPNPEKPGMPDPEKPGT
-2683 DPEKPGTTN
+2683 P
-2692 PEKPGTTNPEKPE
+2692 NPEKPE

-2733 VLGRKKQG
+2733 VLGRKQQR

>member
-1 MQTKSTK
+1 MQMKSTK
-8 RYVSM
+8 RHISM
-13 ISLVFLVLF
+13 VSLVFLVLF

-73 QIKSGDQFTIDMP
+73 KIKSGDQFTIDMP
-86 KEFRKDLMNLS
+86 KEFRKDLMNMS

-105 KIVGTCDMKNGLLT
+105 KTVGTCEMKKGLLT
-119 CTMGDYVDGKNNI
+119 CTMGDYVEGKNNI
-132 KGSLFVEFYFALEAY
+132 KGSLFVEFYFGLEAY
-147 DGVEKIPLEFNVDGQ
+147 DGVKEIPLEFNVDGQ

-167 VSVSNTT
+167 VSVNNTT

-182 TDNLLKWGSY
+182 TENLLKWGSY
-192 NQEDPSIAEWLVYV
+192 NQEDPSIADWLVYV

-246 TNVKP
+246 TNIKP
-251 ADLSK
+251 ADLSN

-303 IETEEKVGQVFVSG
+303 IKTEEKVGQVFVSG

-345 QQLTQ
+345 EQLTQ
-350 MDQPIQYQVGTHIP
+350 MDQVIQYQVGTHIP

-401 GTLTIDKQKS
+401 GTLNIDKQRS

-430 INLNI
+430 INLSI
-435 KAKIKAG
+435 KAKIKNN

-453 PNKAELHFDDKK
+453 PNKAELHFDDKT

-471 TVTPPEPPKDGTVAI
+471 TITPPEAPKDGTVSL
-486 HKIDAENPNKG
+486 HKIDSENPNKG
-497 LTGAEFEVRNSADKV
+497 LKGAEFEVRNSANEV
-512 VAVLKTDENGFSVP
+512 VVKLKTDEKGFSVP
-526 QTLAPGTYKVYEKVA
+526 QTLAPGTYKVYETVA

-576 LKKIDSENGGKALAN
+576 VKKIDSENGEKPLAN

-606 ITDKDGKAISKPLA
+606 VTDKDGKAISKPLA
-620 PGKYILKETKA
+620 LGKYILKETKA

-651 FPIKVENAMVDKGN
+651 FPIQVENAMVDKGN
-665 VEITKVDKENGA
+665 IEITKVDKENGA

-686 QNEKDKV
+686 QDEKDDV

-717 VETKSLPGYKKL
+717 VETKSLPGYKNLAEPVRFEITKGMTKALVIKVENEQLDKGSVEIIKIDKDSQKVLEGVVFEVQDEQGKVVTEVKTDKDGKAKISDLSVGKYKLVETKSLPGYKKL
-729 TESVSFE
+729 TEPVSFE
-736 IKKGMTTVLSLKVE
+736 ITKGMTTVLSLKVE

-763 VDKESQKVLEGVVFE
+763 VDKDNKKALKGVVFE
-778 VQDEKGKVVTKVTTN
+778 VQDEAGTVVKEVKTD
-793 KDGKATISDL
+793 KDGKAKISDL

-815 LPGYKKLTE
+815 LPGYKKLTD
-824 PVSFEIKKGMTE
+824 PVLFEIK
-836 VLSIKVENEQLDKGS
+836 
-851 VEITK
+851 
-856 VDKESQ
+856 
-862 KALKGVVFEVQD
+862 
-874 EAGTVVKEL
+874 
-883 TTDKNGKANVSDLS
+883 
-897 VGKYKLVEKA
+897 
-907 GLPGYKKLTEPLS
+907 
-920 FEITK
+920 K

-960 VTFGVQ
+960 VTFIVQ

-973 KKVTTDKDG
+973 TKVTTDKEG

-1010 PVSFEITKGMTKSLT
+1010 PVSFEIKKGMTEVLSLK
-1025 FTVEN
+1025 VEN

-1051 EGVVFEVRD
+1051 ENVVFEVRD
-1060 SKGKVVKKVTTDKD
+1060 SKGKVVAKVTTDKE
-1074 GKANVSDLSIG
+1074 GKANVSDLPIG

-1100 LEKPISFEIEKGRV
+1100 LEKPVSFEIEKGRV
-1114 TALQLTVENE
+1114 TALKLTVENE

-1146 AVFEIQDEAGQVI
+1146 AVFEIQDAAGQVV
-1159 AKITTDKKGHAQV
+1159 AKITTDKKGQAQV

-1180 KLVEVNAPKGYK
+1180 KLVEVKAPKGYK
-1192 QLVDPITF
+1192 QLVDPIAF

-1220 KGNVEITKVDKEGQK
+1220 KGNVEVTKVDKDSQK
-1235 ALAGVVF
+1235 VLEGVVF
-1242 EVQDEA
+1242 EVQDDK

-1259 DGKAKVSDLSVG
+1259 EGKAKVSDLSVG
-1271 KYKLVEKAGL
+1271 KYKLVETKSL

-1311 LDKGSVEITKVDKE
+1311 LDKGSVAITKVDKE

-1352 DGKATISDLSVGKY
+1352 EGKANVSDLSVGKY

-1396 SLKVENEKLDKGSV
+1396 SLKVENEQLDKGSVEITKVDKDSQKALEGVTFEVQDEKGKVVTKVTTDKEGKVKISDLSVGSYKLVEVENLPGYKKLTDPVSFEIKKGMTEVLSLKVENEQLDKGSV

-1438 TEVTTDK
+1438 KEVTTDK
-1445 EGKAKIS
+1445 
-1452 DLSVGK
+1452 
-1458 YKLVEKAGLPGYK
+1458 
-1471 KLTEPVSF
+1471 
-1479 EITKGMTTVLS
+1479 
-1490 IKVENEQLD
+1490 N
-1499 KGSVEITKVDK
+1499 
-1510 DSQKVLAG
+1510 
-1518 VVFEVQDEQGKVVTE
+1518 
-1533 VTTDKD
+1533 
-1539 GKAKVS
+1539 
-1545 DLSVGKYKLVEKAG
+1545 
-1559 LPGYKKLTEPVSFE
+1559 
-1573 ITKGMTKVLSLKVEN
+1573 
-1588 ELLDKGSVEI
+1588 
-1598 TKVDK
+1598 
-1603 ESGAVLAGVTF
+1603 
-1614 EVQDEKDKVVT
+1614 
-1625 KVTTDKDGKATISDL
+1625 
-1640 SVGKYKLVEVES
+1640 
-1652 LPGYKNLAKSVSFEI
+1652 
-1667 KKGMTEVL
+1667 
-1675 SLKVENELVDKG
+1675 
-1687 SVEITKVD
+1687 
-1695 KESGA
+1695 
-1700 VLEGVTFEVQDEKGK
+1700 
-1715 VVTKVTTDKEGKA
+1715 GKA

-1746 PGYKKLTEPVSFEIK
+1746 PGYKQLT
-1761 KGMTE
+1761 
-1766 VLSIKV
+1766 
-1772 ENEQLDKGS
+1772 
-1781 VEITKVDKD
+1781 
-1790 SEKALEGV
+1790 
-1798 VFEVQDEQ
+1798 
-1806 GKVVTEVKTDKEG
+1806 
-1819 KAKISDLSVG
+1819 
-1829 KYKLVEKESLPGYK
+1829 
-1843 KLPEPVSFE
+1843 EPVSFE

-1892 FEVQDET
+1892 FEVQDDK
-1899 GKVVTKVTTDKKGKA
+1899 GKVVTKVTTDKAGKA
-1914 NVSDLSVGK
+1914 TVSDLSVGK

-1952 SLAFTV
+1952 SLTFTV
-1958 ENEMMDTGNVEITKI
+1958 ENEMVDTGNVEITKI

-1979 PLQGVVF
+1979 PLENVVF
-1986 EVRDSKGKVVTKVTT
+1986 EVRDSKGKVVAKVTT
-2001 DKDGKA
+2001 DKEGKA

-2034 ISFEIE
+2034 VSFEIE

-2057 TGNVEITKVD
+2057 VGNVEITKVD

-2075 DAVFEIQDGA
+2075 DAVFEIQDEA

-2097 GHAQVTNLSV
+2097 GQVQVTNLSV

-2154 EITKVDKDSQKVL
+2154 EVTKVDKDSQKVL

-2185 KTDREGKVTISDLS
+2185 TTDKEGKAKVSDLS
-2199 VGKYKLVEKESL
+2199 VGKYKLVE
-2211 PGYKKLTEPVL
+2211 
-2222 FEIKKGMTEV
+2222 
-2232 LSLKVENELLDKGS
+2232 
-2246 VEITKV
+2246 TK
-2252 DKESG
+2252 
-2257 AILAGVTFEV
+2257 
-2267 QDEKGKVVTKVT
+2267 
-2279 TDQDGKA
+2279 
-2286 KISDLS
+2286 
-2292 VGKYKLVE
+2292 
-2300 KESLPGYK
+2300 SLPGYK

-2327 LKVENELLDK
+2327 LKVENEK
-2337 GSVEITKVDKESGT
+2337 
-2351 VLEGVTFEVQD
+2351 
-2362 EKGKVVTEVTTD
+2362 
-2374 KEGKATISDLSVGK
+2374 
-2388 YKLVEK
+2388 
-2394 ENLPGYKKLT
+2394 
-2404 EPVSFEITKGMTTVL
+2404 
-2419 SMKVENEQLD
+2419 
-2429 KGSVEITKVDKDSQ
+2429 
-2443 KALAGVVFEVQDE
+2443 
-2456 QGKVV
+2456 
-2461 TEVTT
+2461 
-2466 DKEGKATISDLS
+2466 
-2478 VGKYKLVEK
+2478 
-2487 ENLPGYKKLTEPVSF
+2487 
-2502 EITKGMTKVLSLK
+2502 
-2515 VENEQL
+2515 L

-2531 AAESKNILA
+2531 AAESKEVLS

-2547 DEKGKIVARVT
+2547 DDKGKVVVKVT
-2558 TDKDGKAKVSDL
+2558 TDKDGKAKIADL

-2596 ITKGMISSVQLEV
+2596 ITNGMINAVQLEV
-2609 LNKLSHLAP
+2609 LNKLNHLAP
-2618 PNPEKP
+2618 PGP
-2624 ETTDPEKP
+2624 ET
-2632 EKPDPEKPEKP
+2632 P

-2650 TDPEKPETTDPEKP
+2650 PDPEKP
-2664 GTTNPE
+2664 GTPNPE
-2670 KPGTTDPEKPGTT
+2670 KPGTPDPEKPGTPNPEKPGT
-2683 DPEKPGTTN
+2683 PNPEKPGTPDPEKPGTPN
-2692 PEKPGTTNPEKPE
+2692 PEKPGTPDPEKPGIPNPENPE

-2715 PVEPYMGALLVMM
+2715 PVEPYMGVLLVMM

-2733 VLGRKKQG
+2733 VLGRKQRR

>member
-1 MQTKSTK
+1 MQMKSTK
-8 RYVSM
+8 RHISM
-13 ISLVFLVLF
+13 VSLVFLVLF

-73 QIKSGDQFTIDMP
+73 KIKSGDQFTIDMP
-86 KEFRKDLMNLS
+86 KEFRKDLMNMS

-105 KIVGTCDMKNGLLT
+105 KTVGTCEMKKGLLT
-119 CTMGDYVDGKNNI
+119 CTMGDYVEGKNNI
-132 KGSLFVEFYFALEAY
+132 KGSLFVEFYFGLEAY
-147 DGVEKIPLEFNVDGQ
+147 DGVKEIPLEFNVDGQ

-167 VSVSNTT
+167 VSVNNTT

-182 TDNLLKWGSY
+182 TENLLKWGSY
-192 NQEDPSIAEWLVYV
+192 NQEDPSIADWLVYV

-246 TNVKP
+246 TNIKP
-251 ADLSK
+251 ADLSN

-283 KITNP
+283 KVTNP

-303 IETEEKVGQVFVSG
+303 IKTEEKVGQVFVSG
-317 GGGTGSGDDNPPSIE
+317 GGGSGSGDNNPPSIE

-345 QQLTQ
+345 EQLTQ
-350 MDQPIQYQVGTHIP
+350 MDQVIQYQVGTHIP

-401 GTLTIDKQKS
+401 GTLNIDKQRS

-430 INLNI
+430 INLSI
-435 KAKIKAG
+435 KAKIKNN

-453 PNKAELHFDDKK
+453 PNKAELHFDDKT

-471 TVTPPEPPKDGTVAI
+471 TITPPEAPKDGTVLI
-486 HKIDAENPNKG
+486 HKTDSENPNKG
-497 LTGAEFEVRNSADKV
+497 LKGAEFEVRNSANEV
-512 VAVLKTDENGFSVP
+512 VAKLKTDEKGFSVP
-526 QTLAPGTYKVYEKVA
+526 QTLAPGTYKVYETVA

-576 LKKIDSENGGKALAN
+576 VKKIDSENGEKPLEN

-606 ITDKDGKAISKPLA
+606 VTDKDGKAISKPLA

-639 TEFEVNVTGDGI
+639 TELEVNVTGDGI
-651 FPIKVENAMVDKGN
+651 FPIQVENAMVDKGN
-665 VEITKVDKENGA
+665 IEITKVDKENGA

-686 QNEKDKV
+686 QDEKDGV

-717 VETKSLPGYKKL
+717 VETKSLPGYKNLAEPVLFEITKGMTKALSIKVENEQLDKGSVEITKIDKDSQKVLEGVVFEVQDEQGKVVTEVKTDKDGKAKISDLSVGKYKLVETKSLPGYKKL
-729 TESVSFE
+729 TEPVSFE
-736 IKKGMTTVLSLKVE
+736 ITKGMTTVLSLKVE

-763 VDKESQKVLEGVVFE
+763 VDKDNKKALKGVVFE
-778 VQDEKGKVVTKVTTN
+778 VQDEAGTVVKEVKTD
-793 KDGKATISDL
+793 KDGKAKISDL

-815 LPGYKKLTE
+815 LPGYKKLTD
-824 PVSFEIKKGMTE
+824 PVLFEIK
-836 VLSIKVENEQLDKGS
+836 
-851 VEITK
+851 
-856 VDKESQ
+856 
-862 KALKGVVFEVQD
+862 
-874 EAGTVVKEL
+874 
-883 TTDKNGKANVSDLS
+883 
-897 VGKYKLVEKA
+897 
-907 GLPGYKKLTEPLS
+907 
-920 FEITK
+920 K

-960 VTFGVQ
+960 VTFIVQ

-973 KKVTTDKDG
+973 TKVTTDKDG

-1010 PVSFEITKGMTKSLT
+1010 PVSFEIKKGMTEVLSLK
-1025 FTVEN
+1025 VEN

-1051 EGVVFEVRD
+1051 ENVVFEVRD
-1060 SKGKVVKKVTTDKD
+1060 SKGKVVTKVTTDKE
-1074 GKANVSDLSIG
+1074 GKANVSDLPIG

-1100 LEKPISFEIEKGRV
+1100 LEKPISFDIEKGRV
-1114 TALQLTVENE
+1114 TALKLTVENE

-1137 KENKDALAD
+1137 KENKDVLAD
-1146 AVFEIQDEAGQVI
+1146 AVFEIQDEAGQVV
-1159 AKITTDKKGHAQV
+1159 AKITTDKKGQAQV

-1180 KLVEVNAPKGYK
+1180 KLVEVKAPKGYK
-1192 QLVDPITF
+1192 QLVDSIIF

-1220 KGNVEITKVDKEGQK
+1220 KGNVEITKVDKDSQK
-1235 ALAGVVF
+1235 LLEGVVF
-1242 EVQDEA
+1242 EVQDDK

-1259 DGKAKVSDLSVG
+1259 EGKATISDLSVG
-1271 KYKLVEKAGL
+1271 KYKLVEKESL

-1291 SFEIK
+1291 LFEIK

-1325 SGAVLAGV
+1325 SGAL
-1333 TFEVQDEKDKVVTK
+1333 
-1347 VTTDK
+1347 
-1352 DGKATISDLSVGKY
+1352 
-1366 KLVEVES
+1366 
-1373 LPGYK
+1373 
-1378 KLAKPVSFE
+1378 
-1387 IKKGMTEVL
+1387 
-1396 SLKVENEKLDKGSV
+1396 
-1410 EITKVDKDSQK
+1410 
-1421 VLEGVV
+1421 
-1427 FEVQDEQGKVV
+1427 
-1438 TEVTTDK
+1438 
-1445 EGKAKIS
+1445 
-1452 DLSVGK
+1452 
-1458 YKLVEKAGLPGYK
+1458 
-1471 KLTEPVSF
+1471 
-1479 EITKGMTTVLS
+1479 
-1490 IKVENEQLD
+1490 
-1499 KGSVEITKVDK
+1499 
-1510 DSQKVLAG
+1510 
-1518 VVFEVQDEQGKVVTE
+1518 
-1533 VTTDKD
+1533 
-1539 GKAKVS
+1539 
-1545 DLSVGKYKLVEKAG
+1545 
-1559 LPGYKKLTEPVSFE
+1559 
-1573 ITKGMTKVLSLKVEN
+1573 
-1588 ELLDKGSVEI
+1588 
-1598 TKVDK
+1598 
-1603 ESGAVLAGVTF
+1603 
-1614 EVQDEKDKVVT
+1614 
-1625 KVTTDKDGKATISDL
+1625 
-1640 SVGKYKLVEVES
+1640 
-1652 LPGYKNLAKSVSFEI
+1652 
-1667 KKGMTEVL
+1667 
-1675 SLKVENELVDKG
+1675 
-1687 SVEITKVD
+1687 
-1695 KESGA
+1695 
-1700 VLEGVTFEVQDEKGK
+1700 LEGVTFEVQDEKGK

-1728 KISDLSV
+1728 KISNLSV
-1735 GKYKLVEKESL
+1735 GNYKLVEVESL
-1746 PGYKKLTEPVSFEIK
+1746 PGYKKLTEPVSFEFK

-1766 VLSIKV
+1766 VLSLKV
-1772 ENEQLDKGS
+1772 ENELVDKGS

-1790 SEKALEGV
+1790 SKKVLEDV
-1798 VFEVQDEQ
+1798 VFEVQDEK
-1806 GKVVTEVKTDKEG
+1806 GKVVTEVKTDKNG

-1843 KLPEPVSFE
+1843 QLTEPVSFE

-1892 FEVQDET
+1892 FEVQDDK
-1899 GKVVTKVTTDKKGKA
+1899 GKVVTKVTTDKAGKA
-1914 NVSDLSVGK
+1914 TVSDLSVGK
-1923 YKLVEVESLP
+1923 YKLVEVDSLP

-1943 FEIKKGMTK
+1943 FEITKGMTK
-1952 SLAFTV
+1952 SLTFTV
-1958 ENEMMDTGNVEITKI
+1958 ENEMVDTGNVEITKI

-1979 PLQGVVF
+1979 PLENVVF
-1986 EVRDSKGKVVTKVTT
+1986 EVRDSKGKVVAKVTT
-2001 DKDGKA
+2001 DKEGTA
-2007 NVSDLSIGKYEL
+2007 TVSDLSIGKYEL
-2019 VEVETPAGYKPLEKP
+2019 VEVETPVGYKPLEKP
-2034 ISFEIE
+2034 VSFEIE

-2057 TGNVEITKVD
+2057 VGNVEITKVD
-2067 KETKDALA
+2067 KENKDALA
-2075 DAVFEIQDGA
+2075 DAVFEIQDAA

-2097 GHAQVTNLSV
+2097 GQAQVTNLSV

-2154 EITKVDKDSQKVL
+2154 EVTKVDKDSQKAL
-2167 EGVVFEVQDE
+2167 EAVVFEVQDE
-2177 QGKVVTEV
+2177 QGKIVTEIT
-2185 KTDREGKVTISDLS
+2185 TDEEGKANVSDLS
-2199 VGKYKLVEKESL
+2199 VGKYKLVE
-2211 PGYKKLTEPVL
+2211 
-2222 FEIKKGMTEV
+2222 
-2232 LSLKVENELLDKGS
+2232 
-2246 VEITKV
+2246 TK
-2252 DKESG
+2252 
-2257 AILAGVTFEV
+2257 
-2267 QDEKGKVVTKVT
+2267 
-2279 TDQDGKA
+2279 
-2286 KISDLS
+2286 
-2292 VGKYKLVE
+2292 
-2300 KESLPGYK
+2300 SLPGYK

-2327 LKVENELLDK
+2327 LKVENE
-2337 GSVEITKVDKESGT
+2337 
-2351 VLEGVTFEVQD
+2351 
-2362 EKGKVVTEVTTD
+2362 
-2374 KEGKATISDLSVGK
+2374 
-2388 YKLVEK
+2388 
-2394 ENLPGYKKLT
+2394 
-2404 EPVSFEITKGMTTVL
+2404 
-2419 SMKVENEQLD
+2419 
-2429 KGSVEITKVDKDSQ
+2429 
-2443 KALAGVVFEVQDE
+2443 
-2456 QGKVV
+2456 
-2461 TEVTT
+2461 
-2466 DKEGKATISDLS
+2466 
-2478 VGKYKLVEK
+2478 
-2487 ENLPGYKKLTEPVSF
+2487 
-2502 EITKGMTKVLSLK
+2502 
-2515 VENEQL
+2515 QL

-2531 AAESKNILA
+2531 AAESKEVLS

-2547 DEKGKIVARVT
+2547 DEAGKVVVKVT
-2558 TDKDGKAKVSDL
+2558 TDKDGKAKIADL

-2596 ITKGMISSVQLEV
+2596 ITNGMINAVQLEV
-2609 LNKLSHLAP
+2609 LNKLNHLAP
-2618 PNPEKP
+2618 PVP
-2624 ETTDPEKP
+2624 ET
-2632 EKPDPEKPEKP
+2632 P

-2650 TDPEKPETTDPEKP
+2650 PDPEKP
-2664 GTTNPE
+2664 GTPDPEKPGTPNPE
-2670 KPGTTDPEKPGTT
+2670 KPGTPDPEKPGTPNPEKPGT
-2683 DPEKPGTTN
+2683 PDPEKPGT
-2692 PEKPGTTNPEKPE
+2692 PGPEKPE

-2733 VLGRKKQG
+2733 VLGRKQQR